1 MGYFEDL
8 GKIQELQKKRT
19 REEQANEWK
28 RKSLTT
34 LGIGVATALAFKGG
48 KRLLSNSARASKLA
62 TKFTAG
68 RAAIRNNV
76 QSKDI
81 FDLTYK
87 DLRQRQNFFK
97 RGFKAPL
104 EKVSV
109 HDGGNNTVAHSIA
122 DAISL
127 RNTATQMAPIDFG
140 IKATQDAAAE
150 TLENYK
156 HLERNQFNHIN
167 NLMRKNRLHTIPKD
181 EDEKFLSELEKH
193 KLTSEQHKAMI
204 DARSNYLQKINDETY
219 KNQQTARAIKQ
230 QNEEARLKSGTYQ
243 LNDKWGQAKKGEVSV
258 GDFINKPELF
268 GNTQYAIKTAEDE
281 LGNITYQNVDL
292 RELLQKHMQSLPEEE
307 RKMLMGMK
315 FSNTFKYDK
324 SGNVYSNAD
333 LRGLGYEVGDFVANS
348 LPGKIMNVRG
358 YMERN
363 IGKDMDFTIGSGTL
377 SYGLENIV
385 GGTST
390 GHLKHDVKYI
400 NGKAYVA
407 NDEGQLVYNHELTTN
422 YNIVSGRYGRE
433 ANVMQAMAGN
443 TLTKTQDNRLLRFF
457 DFSQDKENQRQGFAA
472 IFNKIRTQGNP
483 DYIKNQTAYL
493 FNTNV
498 EDAPE
503 LYFEKADAL
512 RKYLHEHTY
521 SQFSLADKEQLAATG
536 NSNIN
541 KLLDI
546 DRIQNVNQKREAL
559 HALSVELANNPD
571 AYNPI
576 AEDIAKTMGNNKM
589 AYNYS
594 GRKATDSTANITLN
608 LRDLGD
614 PEKTVGSNEF
624 NNLSEKVNQLITHEL
639 KENGLLT
646 KDLTGKLSENAQDII
661 AYSTIENAIKSND
674 SVLNKAFSV
683 DEILNSEDYS
693 QIGQYAQRVI
703 NKYTSY
709 TDEVHEP
716 TLHIMTDREN
726 PFGFLHKT
734 WTPVDVA
741 KNLMKGDLQGGMNAL
756 KKNFTQFAAGR
767 NNMQDVTAATQMG
780 YYMLHRLN
788 EVGEYVGLG
797 LSSQSA
803 YSAGG
808 LLKGIAFK
816 RILPAA
822 IAYNQLEYLDDEVED
837 HTGLAPSAAFASGVA
852 NIDVNARRVMDTVGA
867 TDFFKKQY
875 EINPIMRYWG
885 DGGKF
890 YNADELTDYYAN
902 GYTAVRNA
910 PWWTFG
916 GVNEARGGAIQ
927 YWSPT
932 ITRRMASDY
941 YDKSLYGSNDN
952 KWAHSLMPTL
962 THPFSTLNYL
972 ANPYWLEEMHKDD
985 RPYPVSGKL
994 FANGTPWGAILNP
1007 TIGEIIKPV
1016 KEMQPDRLRNG
1027 IDLKALMYAKL
1038 KAEGAD
1044 DSQKSVLVTKTGGA
1058 DIMRQVKYS
1067 KADRNTKLTSYNI
1080 QNGELMNVYTD
1091 IHETLDRTNGNG
1103 SLVKMYTNN
1112 KEQIQTKDY
1121 GQQVLKN
1128 NAIVTGD
1135 GTTLGIQINNPEA
1148 KINPLNWYDEL
1159 KMESMASSNK
1169 GLINSFKNQIADIA
1183 SNVVTKE
1190 TGIDRITRI
1199 QNKAKEI
1206 DARTKSLNSM
1216 DTDDEKFDASE
1227 SILVKDKLRNYSPS
1241 KSLDLINDPDQ
1252 IVDLINAKKGDELV
1266 QDLAKSTRLI
1276 TGIYGY
1282 MAGATLDFGSD
1293 YGQRIAT
1300 SQNME
1305 SFSRKF
1311 WDENLG
1317 GFGGSTMEII
1327 RRFIPDF
1334 RRHKMINPL
1343 MNNMPEWLPENFRF
1357 GDPYCITEDTLV
1369 EVNELNFVEAKDIN
1383 KKDSLL
1389 THVGKINNIKD
1400 IAIREVLEEEK
1411 IYQFEIASIFPISS
1425 KFSENHPILVST
1437 VKNQYWNNKAKNDIS
1452 YTKYEKLNSIIKC
1465 LEQNILSKKE
1475 ISNLTNISIDW
1486 IYLYFKILYNDG
1498 IIDDYKKDK
1507 NFIIPKRIKY
1517 YETDLLKKKLKWK
1530 KAKDLKTGEY
1540 VVYPLPE
1547 YEEKEI
1553 TIDLAKISN
1562 YKYTKKYVYYNSEV
1576 TQDFI
1581 ECYEFLENRKNIS
1594 FKRFELKEI
1603 LIKNNWSRRAME
1615 HAQDAIRNN
1624 KTPRRNN
1631 RYIILNPELMFA
1643 VGLYLAEGWSRENSK
1658 MIGYALHI
1666 KEKSLFDRSIKA
1678 FEKSGFNIISSK
1690 WRRQKE
1696 TNGAQ
1701 GLIQCAALTHFM
1713 DYLVGKY
1720 AHEKTLNN
1728 LFWYLSKENLLRF
1741 MEGYFTG
1748 DGHNFETTSGS
1759 YKTKTYKVGISSCNL
1774 KLLMQIRKL
1783 LLRFEI
1789 ILNISEKSEQKTIIN
1804 NKIINSDINYVGN
1817 VVGNQAVKLAKLLW
1831 DLDIK
1836 IPERKSPNKTYI
1848 KDGYI
1853 HMRINSIKEFTHEDY
1868 PYVYGYEMEDIKS
1881 FCTAGL
1887 ATHNTS
1893 IARGEARLPG
1903 AGYEALNELHPDQ
1916 FGDKY
1921 GAFDRFKI
1929 LADIA
1934 PNSSEYKIWKEIA
1947 AKTVT
1952 DPKLKEEMKAI
1963 KERRAQQGKKHD
1975 FYDYQV
1981 LGKNVDYQN
1990 IIISEIMG
1998 YGRFRSGNTI
2008 YKLAGVKVK
2017 GNENETMQDVL
2028 SKYIHVGDTVTIATD
2043 SNEAYQKNKD
2053 SAQSTNAA
2061 VFINGESLSTIMEEN
2076 GDAEKRKGDTTAA
2089 GLFARFGLAQ
2099 RTMAGLSEVLA
2110 HADIPILSD
2119 QWLRVRD
2126 PYEAYRAEEVYGT
2139 SYQSWEHPID
2149 TFLMPAVERAIHERS
2164 LVNTAIQRFAQS
2176 KIRKTGGSN
2185 VTPWH
2190 GLMLTNRS
2198 YLVSAA
2204 IPYVLG
2210 KHELAH
2216 KMGMLGSNFAVG
2228 AHVLTGGNNFLEQGF
2243 EGGDLGWKLAKFF
2256 GAESKYGKAAGAV
2269 AGVMFAEAIRTV
2281 RGNEEWK
2288 PERTKRRWAMEDYFD
2303 RLTYLKYKG
2312 LYEEAAKR
2320 AKDEEGFDVEKY
2332 IEESKEADDK
2342 AKKKQ
2347 EYYQSLKDRLKRNSR
2362 NQPLQKAYL
2371 KLLNKQKNAVEEN
2384 KVIENVGEWG
2394 RTAMLYRKAMNSTM
2408 FGLTEDSSWGEIVSA
2423 LPQNDREF
2431 FMEFVKER
2439 DKNKRKK
2446 ILDTVSPQ
2454 LRKALQM
2461 AWKMDLD
2468 KEETNEEYFTKHKLP
2483 DATWAGWRPDV
2494 DMQGIE
2500 AKTIKNEG
2508 ATLSDFG
2515 LYESAL
2521 DTPSANLFGDDLQYS
2536 DYSENSSTVEKNLTY
2551 ILKGQGL
2558 KDVDI
2563 KVYDGIGDKSTI
2575 EAKIDSWT
2583 KDKDMQKKIKDTLKA
2598 EELKKNPQTN

>member
-34 LGIGVATALAFKGG
+34 LSIGIATALAFKGG

-76 QSKDI
+76 HSKDI

-87 DLRQRQNFFK
+87 DLKQRESFFK
-97 RGFKAPL
+97 RGFKTPL

-122 DAISL
+122 DAIGL

-156 HLERNQFNHIN
+156 HLERNHFNHIN

-193 KLTSEQHKAMI
+193 KLTSEQHKAMV

-230 QNEEARLKSGTYQ
+230 RNEEARLKSGTYQ

-457 DFSQDKENQRQGFAA
+457 DFGQDKENQRQGFAA

-512 RKYLHEHTY
+512 RKYLHEHMY

-559 HALSVELANNPD
+559 HTLSVELANNPD

-594 GRKATDSTANITLN
+594 GRKAIDSTANITLN
-608 LRDLGD
+608 LRDLAD
-614 PEKTVGSNEF
+614 PEKTIGSNEF

-693 QIGQYAQRVI
+693 QIGQYAQRVV

-709 TDEVHEP
+709 TDEVHTP

-741 KNLMKGDLQGGMNAL
+741 KSLMRGDLQGGINAL

-822 IAYNQLEYLDDEVED
+822 IAYNQLEYLDDEIED

-852 NIDVNARRVMDTVGA
+852 NIDVNARRIMDTIGA

-972 ANPYWLEEMHKDD
+972 ANPYWLEEKHKND

-994 FANGTPWGAILNP
+994 FADGTPWGAILNP

-1103 SLVKMYTNN
+1103 PLVKMYTNN
-1112 KEQIQTKDY
+1112 KEQIRTKDY

-1148 KINPLNWYDEL
+1148 KIDPLNWYDEL

-1169 GLINSFKNQIADIA
+1169 GLINSFKSQIADIA
-1183 SNVVTKE
+1183 SNIATKE

-1216 DTDDEKFDASE
+1216 DIDDEKFDASE
-1227 SILVKDKLRNYSPS
+1227 SVLVKDKLRNYSPS

-1357 GDPYCITEDTLV
+1357 GDP
-1369 EVNELNFVEAKDIN
+1369 F
-1383 KKDSLL
+1383 
-1389 THVGKINNIKD
+1389 
-1400 IAIREVLEEEK
+1400 
-1411 IYQFEIASIFPISS
+1411 
-1425 KFSENHPILVST
+1425 
-1437 VKNQYWNNKAKNDIS
+1437 
-1452 YTKYEKLNSIIKC
+1452 
-1465 LEQNILSKKE
+1465 
-1475 ISNLTNISIDW
+1475 
-1486 IYLYFKILYNDG
+1486 
-1498 IIDDYKKDK
+1498 
-1507 NFIIPKRIKY
+1507 
-1517 YETDLLKKKLKWK
+1517 
-1530 KAKDLKTGEY
+1530 
-1540 VVYPLPE
+1540 
-1547 YEEKEI
+1547 
-1553 TIDLAKISN
+1553 
-1562 YKYTKKYVYYNSEV
+1562 
-1576 TQDFI
+1576 
-1581 ECYEFLENRKNIS
+1581 
-1594 FKRFELKEI
+1594 
-1603 LIKNNWSRRAME
+1603 
-1615 HAQDAIRNN
+1615 
-1624 KTPRRNN
+1624 
-1631 RYIILNPELMFA
+1631 
-1643 VGLYLAEGWSRENSK
+1643 
-1658 MIGYALHI
+1658 
-1666 KEKSLFDRSIKA
+1666 
-1678 FEKSGFNIISSK
+1678 
-1690 WRRQKE
+1690 
-1696 TNGAQ
+1696 
-1701 GLIQCAALTHFM
+1701 
-1713 DYLVGKY
+1713 
-1720 AHEKTLNN
+1720 
-1728 LFWYLSKENLLRF
+1728 
-1741 MEGYFTG
+1741 
-1748 DGHNFETTSGS
+1748 
-1759 YKTKTYKVGISSCNL
+1759 
-1774 KLLMQIRKL
+1774 
-1783 LLRFEI
+1783 
-1789 ILNISEKSEQKTIIN
+1789 
-1804 NKIINSDINYVGN
+1804 
-1817 VVGNQAVKLAKLLW
+1817 
-1831 DLDIK
+1831 
-1836 IPERKSPNKTYI
+1836 
-1848 KDGYI
+1848 
-1853 HMRINSIKEFTHEDY
+1853 
-1868 PYVYGYEMEDIKS
+1868 
-1881 FCTAGL
+1881 
-1887 ATHNTS
+1887 TS
-1893 IARGEARLPG
+1893 IARGEVRLPG
-1903 AGYEALNELHPDQ
+1903 TGYEALNELHPDQ

-1981 LGKNVDYQN
+1981 LGKDVDYQN

-2053 SAQSTNAA
+2053 SVQSTNAA

-2099 RTMAGLSEVLA
+2099 RTIAGLSEVLA

-2394 RTAMLYRKAMNSTM
+2394 RTAMLYRKVMNSTM

-2439 DKNKRKK
+2439 DKDKRKK

-2468 KEETNEEYFTKHKLP
+2468 KEKTNEEYFTKHKLP

>member
-8 GKIQELQKKRT
+8 GKIQELQKKKT

-28 RKSLTT
+28 RKTLTT
-34 LGIGVATALAFKGG
+34 LGVGAATILAFKGG
-48 KRLLSNSARASKLA
+48 KRLLNNSAWAAKAASKVV
-62 TKFTAG
+62 AG

-76 QSKDI
+76 YSKDV

-87 DLRQRQNFFK
+87 DLKTRGSFFK

-104 EKVSV
+104 QKPDMN
-109 HDGGNNTVAHSIA
+109 DGGNNTVAHYIA
-122 DAISL
+122 DAIGL
-127 RNTATQMAPIDFG
+127 RNTATQMAKVDFG
-140 IKATQDAAAE
+140 AKAAQDAATE

-156 HLERNQFNHIN
+156 HLERNKRNQIS
-167 NLMRKNRLHTIPKD
+167 NLMRTDRLHTIPKD
-181 EDEKFLSELEKH
+181 EEEKFLAELEKNN
-193 KLTSEQHKAMI
+193 LTSEQHKAMV
-204 DARSNYLQKINDETY
+204 DARSNYIQKINDETY

-230 QNEEARLKSGTYQ
+230 RNEEARLKSGTYQ

-258 GDFINKPELF
+258 GDVINNPGLL
-268 GNTQYAIKTAEDE
+268 GNTQYTIATADSE
-281 LGNITYQNVDL
+281 LGDIVHQNVDL
-292 RELLQKHMQSLPEEE
+292 IEVLKKHAASLPEDE

-324 SGNVYSNAD
+324 HGNVYSNAD
-333 LRGLGYEVGDFVANS
+333 LHGLGYEVGNFVADS

-358 YMERN
+358 YMEKN
-363 IGKDMDFTIGSGTL
+363 IGKDIDFTIGSGTL

-385 GGTST
+385 GSTST

-400 NGKAYVA
+400 NGKAYIA
-407 NDEGQLVYNHELTTN
+407 NDEGQLVYSHELTNN

-433 ANVMQAMAGN
+433 PNVMQAMAGN
-443 TLTKTQDNRLLRFF
+443 TLTKIQDNKALRFF
-457 DFSQDKENQRQGFAA
+457 DLFQDKENQRNPFGSAKS
-472 IFNKIRTQGNP
+472 KITTQKNP
-483 DYIKNQTAYL
+483 DYIKNQTNYL

-498 EDAPE
+498 EEAPE
-503 LYFEKADAL
+503 LYFEKVDAL
-512 RKYLHEHTY
+512 RKYLHEHTD
-521 SQFSLADKEQLAATG
+521 SQLSLQDKEILAATG

-559 HALSVELANNPD
+559 HAFATELANNQD
-571 AYNPI
+571 TYNPI
-576 AEDIAKTMGNNKM
+576 AEDITKVMSNNKM

-594 GRKATDSTANITLN
+594 GRKATVTTANVSINTRDWLN
-608 LRDLGD
+608 Q
-614 PEKTVGSNEF
+614 EQTVGSNEF

-639 KENGLLT
+639 KENDLLT
-646 KDLTGKLSENAQDII
+646 KDLTSKLSENAQDII

-693 QIGQYAQRVI
+693 QIGQYAQRVVD
-703 NKYTSY
+703 KYTSY
-709 TDEVHEP
+709 MDEVHKP
-716 TLHIMTDREN
+716 TLHTMTDRQN

-741 KNLMKGDLQGGMNAL
+741 KNLMKGDLEGGINAL

-767 NNMQDVTAATQMG
+767 DNMEDVTAATQMG

-788 EVGEYVGLG
+788 EVGEYVGLS
-797 LSSQSA
+797 LSSESA

-837 HTGLAPSAAFASGVA
+837 KTGLAPSAAFAAGVA

-941 YDKSLYGSNDN
+941 YDKSLYGSNDA

-962 THPFSTLNYL
+962 THPFSTLNFIS
-972 ANPYWLEEMHKDD
+972 NPYWLEEMHKDD

-994 FANGTPWGAILNP
+994 FADGTPWGAILNP

-1027 IDLKALMYAKL
+1027 IDIKALMYAKL
-1038 KAEGAD
+1038 KAEDAD

-1058 DIMRQVKYS
+1058 EIMRQVKYS

-1091 IHETLDRTNGNG
+1091 IHETLDRANGNG
-1103 SLVKMYTNN
+1103 PLVKMYTNE
-1112 KEQIQTKDY
+1112 KKRIQADGYRK
-1121 GQQVLKN
+1121 QVLQN

-1135 GTTLGIQINNPEA
+1135 GSTLGIEVLKAPSKNA
-1148 KINPLNWYDEL
+1148 YLDWYDEL
-1159 KMESMASSNK
+1159 KMETMASSSK
-1169 GLINSFKNQIADIA
+1169 GLINSFESQIADIA
-1183 SNVVTKE
+1183 SNIATKY
-1190 TGIDRITRI
+1190 TGIDRLSRI
-1199 QNKAKEI
+1199 KYKTSKLDDNIK
-1206 DARTKSLNSM
+1206 TLNDM

-1227 SILVKDKLRNYSPS
+1227 SVLVKDKLRNYSPS
-1241 KSLDLINDPDQ
+1241 KSLDLLNDPEQ
-1252 IVDLINAKKGDELV
+1252 VADLIQAKKGDELV

-1305 SFSRKF
+1305 SFSRRF

-1343 MNNMPEWLPENFRF
+1343 MNNMPDWLPENFRF
-1357 GDPYCITEDTLV
+1357 GD
-1369 EVNELNFVEAKDIN
+1369 
-1383 KKDSLL
+1383 
-1389 THVGKINNIKD
+1389 
-1400 IAIREVLEEEK
+1400 
-1411 IYQFEIASIFPISS
+1411 
-1425 KFSENHPILVST
+1425 KFS
-1437 VKNQYWNNKAKNDIS
+1437 D
-1452 YTKYEKLNSIIKC
+1452 
-1465 LEQNILSKKE
+1465 
-1475 ISNLTNISIDW
+1475 
-1486 IYLYFKILYNDG
+1486 
-1498 IIDDYKKDK
+1498 
-1507 NFIIPKRIKY
+1507 
-1517 YETDLLKKKLKWK
+1517 
-1530 KAKDLKTGEY
+1530 
-1540 VVYPLPE
+1540 
-1547 YEEKEI
+1547 
-1553 TIDLAKISN
+1553 
-1562 YKYTKKYVYYNSEV
+1562 
-1576 TQDFI
+1576 
-1581 ECYEFLENRKNIS
+1581 
-1594 FKRFELKEI
+1594 
-1603 LIKNNWSRRAME
+1603 
-1615 HAQDAIRNN
+1615 
-1624 KTPRRNN
+1624 TP
-1631 RYIILNPELMFA
+1631 
-1643 VGLYLAEGWSRENSK
+1643 
-1658 MIGYALHI
+1658 
-1666 KEKSLFDRSIKA
+1666 
-1678 FEKSGFNIISSK
+1678 
-1690 WRRQKE
+1690 
-1696 TNGAQ
+1696 
-1701 GLIQCAALTHFM
+1701 
-1713 DYLVGKY
+1713 
-1720 AHEKTLNN
+1720 
-1728 LFWYLSKENLLRF
+1728 
-1741 MEGYFTG
+1741 
-1748 DGHNFETTSGS
+1748 
-1759 YKTKTYKVGISSCNL
+1759 
-1774 KLLMQIRKL
+1774 
-1783 LLRFEI
+1783 
-1789 ILNISEKSEQKTIIN
+1789 
-1804 NKIINSDINYVGN
+1804 
-1817 VVGNQAVKLAKLLW
+1817 
-1831 DLDIK
+1831 
-1836 IPERKSPNKTYI
+1836 
-1848 KDGYI
+1848 
-1853 HMRINSIKEFTHEDY
+1853 
-1868 PYVYGYEMEDIKS
+1868 
-1881 FCTAGL
+1881 
-1887 ATHNTS
+1887 
-1893 IARGEARLPG
+1893 RGEARLPG
-1903 AGYEALNELHPDQ
+1903 AGYEALNELHPDAY
-1916 FGDKY
+1916 GKY

-1952 DPKLKEEMKAI
+1952 DPKLKEEMKEI

-1990 IIISEIMG
+1990 IIISEVMG

-2017 GNENETMQDVL
+2017 GNKNETMQDVL

-2043 SNEAYQKNKD
+2043 TNSAYQKNKD
-2053 SAQSTNAA
+2053 SVQSTNAA

-2099 RTMAGLSEVLA
+2099 RTIAGASEILA

-2164 LVNTAIQRFAQS
+2164 LVNTVIQRFAQS
-2176 KIRKTGGSN
+2176 KIRQKGGPN
-2185 VTPWH
+2185 VIPWH
-2190 GLMLTNRS
+2190 GLMLTNRA

-2204 IPYVLG
+2204 IPHVLG

-2216 KMGMLGSNFAVG
+2216 KMGMLGSNAAVA
-2228 AHVLTGGNNFLEQGF
+2228 AHVWTGGNNFLEQGM
-2243 EGGDLGWKLAKFF
+2243 EGGDLGWKVAKFL

-2269 AGVMFAEAIRTV
+2269 AGVMFAETIRTV
-2281 RGNEEWK
+2281 RGNKEWK
-2288 PERTKRRWAMEDYFD
+2288 PERTLRRWAMEDYFD

-2332 IEESKEADDK
+2332 IEESKEADEK

-2371 KLLNKQKNAVEEN
+2371 KLLNKQKNAVEED
-2384 KVIENVGEWG
+2384 KVIENVGQWG

-2408 FGLTEDSSWGEIVSA
+2408 FGLSEDSSWGEMVSA

-2439 DKNKRKK
+2439 DKDKREK
-2446 ILDTVSPQ
+2446 ILNTVSPQ
-2454 LRKALQM
+2454 LKKALQM

-2483 DATWAGWRPDV
+2483 DANWAGWRPDV

-2521 DTPSANLFGDDLQYS
+2521 DTPSANLFGDDLKFD
-2536 DYSENSSTVEKNLTY
+2536 DYSESSSTVEKNLKY

-2563 KVYDGIGDKSTI
+2563 KVYDGIGNKSTI

-2598 EELKKNPQTN
+2598 EELKKNTPTN

>member
-34 LGIGVATALAFKGG
+34 LGIGIATTLAFKGG

-76 QSKDI
+76 HSKDI

-87 DLRQRQNFFK
+87 DLKQRKSFFK
-97 RGFKAPL
+97 RGFKTPL

-122 DAISL
+122 DAIGL

-140 IKATQDAAAE
+140 IKATQDAATE

-156 HLERNQFNHIN
+156 HLERNQFNYIN
-167 NLMRKNRLHTIPKD
+167 NLMKKNRLHTISKD

-193 KLTSEQHKAMI
+193 KLTSEQHKAMV

-219 KNQQTARAIKQ
+219 KNQQIARAIKQ
-230 QNEEARLKSGTYQ
+230 RNEEARLKSGTYQ

-292 RELLQKHMQSLPEEE
+292 RESLQTHMQSLPEEE

-407 NDEGQLVYNHELTTN
+407 NDEGQLLYNHELTTN
-422 YNIVSGRYGRE
+422 YNVVSGRYGRE

-457 DFSQDKENQRQGFAA
+457 DFGQDKENQRQGFAA

-559 HALSVELANNPD
+559 HALSVKLANNPD

-594 GRKATDSTANITLN
+594 GRKAIDSTANITLN
-608 LRDLGD
+608 LRDLAD
-614 PEKTVGSNEF
+614 PEKTIGSNEF

-693 QIGQYAQRVI
+693 QIGQYAQRVV

-709 TDEVHEP
+709 TDEVHTP

-741 KNLMKGDLQGGMNAL
+741 KSLMKGDLQGGMNAL

-822 IAYNQLEYLDDEVED
+822 IAYNQLEYLDDEIED

-890 YNADELTDYYAN
+890 YNAEELTDYYAN

-994 FANGTPWGAILNP
+994 FADGTPWGAILNP

-1103 SLVKMYTNN
+1103 PLVKMYTNN
-1112 KEQIQTKDY
+1112 KEQIRTKDY

-1148 KINPLNWYDEL
+1148 KIDPLNWYDKL

-1169 GLINSFKNQIADIA
+1169 GLINSFKSQIADIA
-1183 SNVVTKE
+1183 SNIATKE

-1227 SILVKDKLRNYSPS
+1227 SVLVKDKLRNYSPS

-1252 IVDLINAKKGDELV
+1252 IVDLINAKKGNELV

-1357 GDPYCITEDTLV
+1357 GDP
-1369 EVNELNFVEAKDIN
+1369 F
-1383 KKDSLL
+1383 
-1389 THVGKINNIKD
+1389 
-1400 IAIREVLEEEK
+1400 
-1411 IYQFEIASIFPISS
+1411 
-1425 KFSENHPILVST
+1425 
-1437 VKNQYWNNKAKNDIS
+1437 
-1452 YTKYEKLNSIIKC
+1452 
-1465 LEQNILSKKE
+1465 
-1475 ISNLTNISIDW
+1475 
-1486 IYLYFKILYNDG
+1486 
-1498 IIDDYKKDK
+1498 
-1507 NFIIPKRIKY
+1507 
-1517 YETDLLKKKLKWK
+1517 
-1530 KAKDLKTGEY
+1530 
-1540 VVYPLPE
+1540 
-1547 YEEKEI
+1547 
-1553 TIDLAKISN
+1553 
-1562 YKYTKKYVYYNSEV
+1562 
-1576 TQDFI
+1576 
-1581 ECYEFLENRKNIS
+1581 
-1594 FKRFELKEI
+1594 
-1603 LIKNNWSRRAME
+1603 
-1615 HAQDAIRNN
+1615 
-1624 KTPRRNN
+1624 
-1631 RYIILNPELMFA
+1631 
-1643 VGLYLAEGWSRENSK
+1643 
-1658 MIGYALHI
+1658 
-1666 KEKSLFDRSIKA
+1666 
-1678 FEKSGFNIISSK
+1678 
-1690 WRRQKE
+1690 
-1696 TNGAQ
+1696 
-1701 GLIQCAALTHFM
+1701 
-1713 DYLVGKY
+1713 
-1720 AHEKTLNN
+1720 
-1728 LFWYLSKENLLRF
+1728 
-1741 MEGYFTG
+1741 
-1748 DGHNFETTSGS
+1748 
-1759 YKTKTYKVGISSCNL
+1759 
-1774 KLLMQIRKL
+1774 
-1783 LLRFEI
+1783 
-1789 ILNISEKSEQKTIIN
+1789 
-1804 NKIINSDINYVGN
+1804 
-1817 VVGNQAVKLAKLLW
+1817 
-1831 DLDIK
+1831 
-1836 IPERKSPNKTYI
+1836 
-1848 KDGYI
+1848 
-1853 HMRINSIKEFTHEDY
+1853 
-1868 PYVYGYEMEDIKS
+1868 
-1881 FCTAGL
+1881 
-1887 ATHNTS
+1887 TS

-1952 DPKLKEEMKAI
+1952 DPKLKEEMKVI

-2053 SAQSTNAA
+2053 SVQSTNAA

-2149 TFLMPAVERAIHERS
+2149 TFLMPAVERAIHKRS

-2216 KMGMLGSNFAVG
+2216 KMGMLGSNFAVS

-2439 DKNKRKK
+2439 DKDKRKK

-2575 EAKIDSWT
+2575 ETKIDSWT
-2583 KDKDMQKKIKDTLKA
+2583 KDKDMQKKIKDTLKD

>member
-34 LGIGVATALAFKGG
+34 LGIGIATALAFKGG

-76 QSKDI
+76 HSKDI

-87 DLRQRQNFFK
+87 DLKQRESFFK
-97 RGFKAPL
+97 RGFKTPL

-122 DAISL
+122 DAIGL

-140 IKATQDAAAE
+140 IKATQDAATE

-156 HLERNQFNHIN
+156 HLERNQFNYIN
-167 NLMRKNRLHTIPKD
+167 NLMRKNRLHTISKD

-193 KLTSEQHKAMI
+193 KLTSEQHKAMV

-219 KNQQTARAIKQ
+219 KNQQIARTIKQ
-230 QNEEARLKSGTYQ
+230 RNEEARLKSGTYQ

-292 RELLQKHMQSLPEEE
+292 RELLQTHMQSLSEEE

-333 LRGLGYEVGDFVANS
+333 LRGLGYEVGDFIANS

-422 YNIVSGRYGRE
+422 YNVVSGRYGRE

-457 DFSQDKENQRQGFAA
+457 DFGQDKENQRQGFAA

-559 HALSVELANNPD
+559 HTLSVELANNPD

-614 PEKTVGSNEF
+614 QEKTIGSNEF

-693 QIGQYAQRVI
+693 QIGQYAQRVV

-741 KNLMKGDLQGGMNAL
+741 KSLMKGNLQGGMNAL

-852 NIDVNARRVMDTVGA
+852 NIDVNARRIMDTVGA

-994 FANGTPWGAILNP
+994 FADGTPWGAILNP

-1027 IDLKALMYAKL
+1027 MDLKALMYAKL
-1038 KAEGAD
+1038 KAEDAD

-1091 IHETLDRTNGNG
+1091 IHETLDKTNGNG
-1103 SLVKMYTNN
+1103 PLVKMYTNN
-1112 KEQIQTKDY
+1112 KEQIRTKDY

-1135 GTTLGIQINNPEA
+1135 DTTLGIQINNPEA
-1148 KINPLNWYDEL
+1148 KIDPLNWYDEL
-1159 KMESMASSNK
+1159 KIESMASSNK
-1169 GLINSFKNQIADIA
+1169 GLINSFKSQIADIA
-1183 SNVVTKE
+1183 SNIATKE

-1227 SILVKDKLRNYSPS
+1227 SVLVKDKLRNYSPS

-1357 GDPYCITEDTLV
+1357 GDP
-1369 EVNELNFVEAKDIN
+1369 F
-1383 KKDSLL
+1383 
-1389 THVGKINNIKD
+1389 
-1400 IAIREVLEEEK
+1400 
-1411 IYQFEIASIFPISS
+1411 
-1425 KFSENHPILVST
+1425 
-1437 VKNQYWNNKAKNDIS
+1437 
-1452 YTKYEKLNSIIKC
+1452 
-1465 LEQNILSKKE
+1465 
-1475 ISNLTNISIDW
+1475 
-1486 IYLYFKILYNDG
+1486 
-1498 IIDDYKKDK
+1498 
-1507 NFIIPKRIKY
+1507 
-1517 YETDLLKKKLKWK
+1517 
-1530 KAKDLKTGEY
+1530 
-1540 VVYPLPE
+1540 
-1547 YEEKEI
+1547 
-1553 TIDLAKISN
+1553 
-1562 YKYTKKYVYYNSEV
+1562 
-1576 TQDFI
+1576 
-1581 ECYEFLENRKNIS
+1581 
-1594 FKRFELKEI
+1594 
-1603 LIKNNWSRRAME
+1603 
-1615 HAQDAIRNN
+1615 
-1624 KTPRRNN
+1624 
-1631 RYIILNPELMFA
+1631 
-1643 VGLYLAEGWSRENSK
+1643 
-1658 MIGYALHI
+1658 
-1666 KEKSLFDRSIKA
+1666 
-1678 FEKSGFNIISSK
+1678 
-1690 WRRQKE
+1690 
-1696 TNGAQ
+1696 
-1701 GLIQCAALTHFM
+1701 
-1713 DYLVGKY
+1713 
-1720 AHEKTLNN
+1720 
-1728 LFWYLSKENLLRF
+1728 
-1741 MEGYFTG
+1741 
-1748 DGHNFETTSGS
+1748 
-1759 YKTKTYKVGISSCNL
+1759 
-1774 KLLMQIRKL
+1774 
-1783 LLRFEI
+1783 
-1789 ILNISEKSEQKTIIN
+1789 
-1804 NKIINSDINYVGN
+1804 
-1817 VVGNQAVKLAKLLW
+1817 
-1831 DLDIK
+1831 
-1836 IPERKSPNKTYI
+1836 
-1848 KDGYI
+1848 
-1853 HMRINSIKEFTHEDY
+1853 
-1868 PYVYGYEMEDIKS
+1868 
-1881 FCTAGL
+1881 
-1887 ATHNTS
+1887 TS

-1903 AGYEALNELHPDQ
+1903 AGYEALNKLHPDQ

-1981 LGKNVDYQN
+1981 LGKDVDYQN

-2053 SAQSTNAA
+2053 SVQSTNAA

-2099 RTMAGLSEVLA
+2099 RTIAGLSEVLA

-2320 AKDEEGFDVEKY
+2320 AKDEESFDVEKY

-2384 KVIENVGEWG
+2384 KVIENIGEWG

-2439 DKNKRKK
+2439 DKDKRKK

>member
-34 LGIGVATALAFKGG
+34 LGIGIATTLAFKGG

-76 QSKDI
+76 HSKDI

-87 DLRQRQNFFK
+87 DLKQRKSFFK
-97 RGFKAPL
+97 RGFKTPL

-122 DAISL
+122 DAIGL

-140 IKATQDAAAE
+140 IKATQDAATE

-156 HLERNQFNHIN
+156 HLERNQFNYIN
-167 NLMRKNRLHTIPKD
+167 NLMRKNRLHTISKD

-193 KLTSEQHKAMI
+193 KLTSEQHKAMV

-219 KNQQTARAIKQ
+219 KNQQIARAIKQ
-230 QNEEARLKSGTYQ
+230 RNEEARLKSGTYQ

-281 LGNITYQNVDL
+281 LGNITYQNIDL
-292 RELLQKHMQSLPEEE
+292 RELLQTHMQSLPEEE

-333 LRGLGYEVGDFVANS
+333 LRGLGYEVGDFIANS

-407 NDEGQLVYNHELTTN
+407 NDEGQLLYNHELTTN
-422 YNIVSGRYGRE
+422 YNVVSGRYGRE

-457 DFSQDKENQRQGFAA
+457 DFGQDKENQRQGFAA
-472 IFNKIRTQGNP
+472 IFNKIRTQNNP

-546 DRIQNVNQKREAL
+546 NRIQNVNQKREAL

-614 PEKTVGSNEF
+614 PEKTIGSNEF

-693 QIGQYAQRVI
+693 QIGQYTQRVV

-709 TDEVHEP
+709 TDEVHTP

-741 KNLMKGDLQGGMNAL
+741 KSLMKGDLQGGMNAL

-822 IAYNQLEYLDDEVED
+822 IAYNQLEYLDDEIED

-890 YNADELTDYYAN
+890 YNAEELTDYYAN

-916 GVNEARGGAIQ
+916 GVNEARGGVIQ

-994 FANGTPWGAILNP
+994 FADGTPWGAILNP

-1103 SLVKMYTNN
+1103 PLVKMYTNN
-1112 KEQIQTKDY
+1112 KEQIRTKDY

-1148 KINPLNWYDEL
+1148 KIDPLNWYDEL

-1169 GLINSFKNQIADIA
+1169 GLINSFKSQIADIA
-1183 SNVVTKE
+1183 SNIATKE

-1227 SILVKDKLRNYSPS
+1227 SVLVKDKLRNYSPS

-1252 IVDLINAKKGDELV
+1252 IVDLINAKKGNELV

-1357 GDPYCITEDTLV
+1357 GDP
-1369 EVNELNFVEAKDIN
+1369 F
-1383 KKDSLL
+1383 
-1389 THVGKINNIKD
+1389 
-1400 IAIREVLEEEK
+1400 
-1411 IYQFEIASIFPISS
+1411 
-1425 KFSENHPILVST
+1425 
-1437 VKNQYWNNKAKNDIS
+1437 
-1452 YTKYEKLNSIIKC
+1452 
-1465 LEQNILSKKE
+1465 
-1475 ISNLTNISIDW
+1475 
-1486 IYLYFKILYNDG
+1486 
-1498 IIDDYKKDK
+1498 
-1507 NFIIPKRIKY
+1507 
-1517 YETDLLKKKLKWK
+1517 
-1530 KAKDLKTGEY
+1530 
-1540 VVYPLPE
+1540 
-1547 YEEKEI
+1547 
-1553 TIDLAKISN
+1553 
-1562 YKYTKKYVYYNSEV
+1562 
-1576 TQDFI
+1576 
-1581 ECYEFLENRKNIS
+1581 
-1594 FKRFELKEI
+1594 
-1603 LIKNNWSRRAME
+1603 
-1615 HAQDAIRNN
+1615 
-1624 KTPRRNN
+1624 
-1631 RYIILNPELMFA
+1631 
-1643 VGLYLAEGWSRENSK
+1643 
-1658 MIGYALHI
+1658 
-1666 KEKSLFDRSIKA
+1666 
-1678 FEKSGFNIISSK
+1678 
-1690 WRRQKE
+1690 
-1696 TNGAQ
+1696 
-1701 GLIQCAALTHFM
+1701 
-1713 DYLVGKY
+1713 
-1720 AHEKTLNN
+1720 
-1728 LFWYLSKENLLRF
+1728 
-1741 MEGYFTG
+1741 
-1748 DGHNFETTSGS
+1748 
-1759 YKTKTYKVGISSCNL
+1759 
-1774 KLLMQIRKL
+1774 
-1783 LLRFEI
+1783 
-1789 ILNISEKSEQKTIIN
+1789 
-1804 NKIINSDINYVGN
+1804 
-1817 VVGNQAVKLAKLLW
+1817 
-1831 DLDIK
+1831 
-1836 IPERKSPNKTYI
+1836 
-1848 KDGYI
+1848 
-1853 HMRINSIKEFTHEDY
+1853 
-1868 PYVYGYEMEDIKS
+1868 
-1881 FCTAGL
+1881 
-1887 ATHNTS
+1887 TS

-2028 SKYIHVGDTVTIATD
+2028 SKYIYVGDTVTIATD

-2053 SAQSTNAA
+2053 SVQSTNAA

-2288 PERTKRRWAMEDYFD
+2288 PERTKRRWTMEDYFD

-2439 DKNKRKK
+2439 DKDKRKK

-2536 DYSENSSTVEKNLTY
+2536 DYSENSSTVEKNLAY

>member
-34 LGIGVATALAFKGG
+34 LGIGIATALAFKGG

-76 QSKDI
+76 HSKDI

-87 DLRQRQNFFK
+87 DLKQRESFFK
-97 RGFKAPL
+97 RGFKTPL

-122 DAISL
+122 DAIGL
-127 RNTATQMAPIDFG
+127 RNTATQMAPIDFD

-156 HLERNQFNHIN
+156 HLERNQFNYIN

-193 KLTSEQHKAMI
+193 KLTSEQHKAMV

-230 QNEEARLKSGTYQ
+230 RNEEARLKSGTYQ

-307 RKMLMGMK
+307 RKMFMGIK

-385 GGTST
+385 GSTST

-457 DFSQDKENQRQGFAA
+457 DFGQDKENQRQGFAA
-472 IFNKIRTQGNP
+472 IFNKIKTQGNP

-559 HALSVELANNPD
+559 HALSIELANNPD

-594 GRKATDSTANITLN
+594 GRKAIDSTANITLN
-608 LRDLGD
+608 LRDLAD
-614 PEKTVGSNEF
+614 PEKTIGSNEF

-693 QIGQYAQRVI
+693 QIGQYAQRVV

-709 TDEVHEP
+709 TDEVHTP

-741 KNLMKGDLQGGMNAL
+741 KSLMRGDLQGGMNAL

-788 EVGEYVGLG
+788 EVGEYVGLS

-822 IAYNQLEYLDDEVED
+822 IAYNQLEYLDDEIED
-837 HTGLAPSAAFASGVA
+837 HTGLAPSTAFVSGVA
-852 NIDVNARRVMDTVGA
+852 NIDVNARRVMDTIGV

-972 ANPYWLEEMHKDD
+972 ANPYWLEEIHKDD

-994 FANGTPWGAILNP
+994 FADGTPWGAILNP

-1016 KEMQPDRLRNG
+1016 KEMHPDRLRNG

-1103 SLVKMYTNN
+1103 PLVKMYTNN
-1112 KEQIQTKDY
+1112 KEQIRTKDY

-1135 GTTLGIQINNPEA
+1135 NTTLGIQINNPEA
-1148 KINPLNWYDEL
+1148 KIDPLNWYDEL
-1159 KMESMASSNK
+1159 KMESMASSNN
-1169 GLINSFKNQIADIA
+1169 GLINNFKSQIADIA
-1183 SNVVTKE
+1183 SNIATKE

-1227 SILVKDKLRNYSPS
+1227 SVLVKDKLRNYSPS

-1357 GDPYCITEDTLV
+1357 GDP
-1369 EVNELNFVEAKDIN
+1369 F
-1383 KKDSLL
+1383 
-1389 THVGKINNIKD
+1389 
-1400 IAIREVLEEEK
+1400 
-1411 IYQFEIASIFPISS
+1411 
-1425 KFSENHPILVST
+1425 
-1437 VKNQYWNNKAKNDIS
+1437 
-1452 YTKYEKLNSIIKC
+1452 
-1465 LEQNILSKKE
+1465 
-1475 ISNLTNISIDW
+1475 
-1486 IYLYFKILYNDG
+1486 
-1498 IIDDYKKDK
+1498 
-1507 NFIIPKRIKY
+1507 
-1517 YETDLLKKKLKWK
+1517 
-1530 KAKDLKTGEY
+1530 
-1540 VVYPLPE
+1540 
-1547 YEEKEI
+1547 
-1553 TIDLAKISN
+1553 
-1562 YKYTKKYVYYNSEV
+1562 
-1576 TQDFI
+1576 
-1581 ECYEFLENRKNIS
+1581 
-1594 FKRFELKEI
+1594 
-1603 LIKNNWSRRAME
+1603 
-1615 HAQDAIRNN
+1615 
-1624 KTPRRNN
+1624 
-1631 RYIILNPELMFA
+1631 
-1643 VGLYLAEGWSRENSK
+1643 
-1658 MIGYALHI
+1658 
-1666 KEKSLFDRSIKA
+1666 
-1678 FEKSGFNIISSK
+1678 
-1690 WRRQKE
+1690 
-1696 TNGAQ
+1696 
-1701 GLIQCAALTHFM
+1701 
-1713 DYLVGKY
+1713 
-1720 AHEKTLNN
+1720 
-1728 LFWYLSKENLLRF
+1728 
-1741 MEGYFTG
+1741 
-1748 DGHNFETTSGS
+1748 
-1759 YKTKTYKVGISSCNL
+1759 
-1774 KLLMQIRKL
+1774 
-1783 LLRFEI
+1783 
-1789 ILNISEKSEQKTIIN
+1789 
-1804 NKIINSDINYVGN
+1804 
-1817 VVGNQAVKLAKLLW
+1817 
-1831 DLDIK
+1831 
-1836 IPERKSPNKTYI
+1836 
-1848 KDGYI
+1848 
-1853 HMRINSIKEFTHEDY
+1853 
-1868 PYVYGYEMEDIKS
+1868 
-1881 FCTAGL
+1881 
-1887 ATHNTS
+1887 TS

-2053 SAQSTNAA
+2053 SVQSTNAA

-2099 RTMAGLSEVLA
+2099 RTIAGLSEVLA

-2149 TFLMPAVERAIHERS
+2149 TFLMPAIERAIHERS

-2256 GAESKYGKAAGAV
+2256 GAETKYGKAAGAV

-2439 DKNKRKK
+2439 DKDKRKK

-2461 AWKMDLD
+2461 AWKIDLD

>member
-34 LGIGVATALAFKGG
+34 LGIGVATVLAFKGG

-81 FDLTYK
+81 FDQTYK
-87 DLRQRQNFFK
+87 DLSTRVNFFK
-97 RGFKAPL
+97 RGFKTPL
-104 EKVSV
+104 GKVNV

-122 DAISL
+122 DAIGL

-140 IKATQDAAAE
+140 IKATQDAATE

-156 HLERNQFNHIN
+156 HLERNQFNYIN

-181 EDEKFLSELEKH
+181 EDGKFLSELEKH
-193 KLTSEQHKAMI
+193 KLTSEQHKAMV

-219 KNQQTARAIKQ
+219 KNQQIARAIKQ
-230 QNEEARLKSGTYQ
+230 RNEEARLKSGTYQ

-292 RELLQKHMQSLPEEE
+292 RELLQTHMQSLPEEE

-457 DFSQDKENQRQGFAA
+457 DFGQDKENQRQGFAA

-614 PEKTVGSNEF
+614 QEKTVGSNEF

-693 QIGQYAQRVI
+693 QIGQYAQRVV

-741 KNLMKGDLQGGMNAL
+741 KSLMKGDLQGGMNAL

-822 IAYNQLEYLDDEVED
+822 IAYNQLEYLDDEIED

-890 YNADELTDYYAN
+890 YNAEELTDYYAN

-994 FANGTPWGAILNP
+994 FADGTPWGAILNP

-1058 DIMRQVKYS
+1058 EIMRQVKYS

-1103 SLVKMYTNN
+1103 PLVKMYTNE
-1112 KEQIQTKDY
+1112 KKKIQADDY
-1121 GQQVLKN
+1121 RKQVLEN

-1135 GTTLGIQINNPEA
+1135 GSTLGVEVLKAPSRSA
-1148 KINPLNWYDEL
+1148 HLDWYDEL
-1159 KMESMASSNK
+1159 KMKTMASSSK
-1169 GLINSFKNQIADIA
+1169 GLINSFESQIADIA
-1183 SNVVTKE
+1183 SNIATKH
-1190 TGIDRITRI
+1190 TGIDRLSRI
-1199 QNKAKEI
+1199 KYKTSKLDDNIK
-1206 DARTKSLNSM
+1206 TLNDI

-1241 KSLDLINDPDQ
+1241 KSLDLINDPEQ
-1252 IVDLINAKKGDELV
+1252 VADLIEAKKGDELV

-1357 GDPYCITEDTLV
+1357 GD
-1369 EVNELNFVEAKDIN
+1369 
-1383 KKDSLL
+1383 
-1389 THVGKINNIKD
+1389 
-1400 IAIREVLEEEK
+1400 
-1411 IYQFEIASIFPISS
+1411 
-1425 KFSENHPILVST
+1425 KFS
-1437 VKNQYWNNKAKNDIS
+1437 D
-1452 YTKYEKLNSIIKC
+1452 
-1465 LEQNILSKKE
+1465 
-1475 ISNLTNISIDW
+1475 
-1486 IYLYFKILYNDG
+1486 
-1498 IIDDYKKDK
+1498 
-1507 NFIIPKRIKY
+1507 
-1517 YETDLLKKKLKWK
+1517 
-1530 KAKDLKTGEY
+1530 
-1540 VVYPLPE
+1540 
-1547 YEEKEI
+1547 
-1553 TIDLAKISN
+1553 
-1562 YKYTKKYVYYNSEV
+1562 
-1576 TQDFI
+1576 
-1581 ECYEFLENRKNIS
+1581 
-1594 FKRFELKEI
+1594 
-1603 LIKNNWSRRAME
+1603 
-1615 HAQDAIRNN
+1615 
-1624 KTPRRNN
+1624 TP
-1631 RYIILNPELMFA
+1631 
-1643 VGLYLAEGWSRENSK
+1643 
-1658 MIGYALHI
+1658 
-1666 KEKSLFDRSIKA
+1666 
-1678 FEKSGFNIISSK
+1678 
-1690 WRRQKE
+1690 
-1696 TNGAQ
+1696 
-1701 GLIQCAALTHFM
+1701 
-1713 DYLVGKY
+1713 
-1720 AHEKTLNN
+1720 
-1728 LFWYLSKENLLRF
+1728 
-1741 MEGYFTG
+1741 
-1748 DGHNFETTSGS
+1748 
-1759 YKTKTYKVGISSCNL
+1759 
-1774 KLLMQIRKL
+1774 
-1783 LLRFEI
+1783 
-1789 ILNISEKSEQKTIIN
+1789 
-1804 NKIINSDINYVGN
+1804 
-1817 VVGNQAVKLAKLLW
+1817 
-1831 DLDIK
+1831 
-1836 IPERKSPNKTYI
+1836 
-1848 KDGYI
+1848 
-1853 HMRINSIKEFTHEDY
+1853 
-1868 PYVYGYEMEDIKS
+1868 
-1881 FCTAGL
+1881 
-1887 ATHNTS
+1887 
-1893 IARGEARLPG
+1893 RGEARLPG
-1903 AGYEALNELHPDQ
+1903 AGYEALNELHPDAY
-1916 FGDKY
+1916 GKY

-1981 LGKNVDYQN
+1981 LGKDVDYQN
-1990 IIISEIMG
+1990 ITISEIMG

-2053 SAQSTNAA
+2053 SVQSTNAA

-2099 RTMAGLSEVLA
+2099 RTIAGLSEVLA

-2185 VTPWH
+2185 VAPWH

-2256 GAESKYGKAAGAV
+2256 GAETKYGKAAGAV
-2269 AGVMFAEAIRTV
+2269 AGVMFAEAIRIV

-2312 LYEEAAKR
+2312 LYEEAVKR

-2439 DKNKRKK
+2439 DKDKRKK

-2558 KDVDI
+2558 KNVDI
-2563 KVYDGIGDKSTI
+2563 KVYDGIGNKSTI

>member
-34 LGIGVATALAFKGG
+34 LGIGIATALAFKGG
-48 KRLLSNSARASKLA
+48 KRLLNNSARASKLA

-76 QSKDI
+76 HSKDI

-87 DLRQRQNFFK
+87 DLKQRESFFK
-97 RGFKAPL
+97 RSFKTPL

-122 DAISL
+122 DAIGL

-193 KLTSEQHKAMI
+193 KLTSEQHKAMV

-230 QNEEARLKSGTYQ
+230 RNEEARLKSGTYQ

-363 IGKDMDFTIGSGTL
+363 ISKDMDFTIGSGTL

-457 DFSQDKENQRQGFAA
+457 DFGQDKENQRQGFAA

-594 GRKATDSTANITLN
+594 GRKAIDSTANITLN

-614 PEKTVGSNEF
+614 PEKTIGSNEF

-693 QIGQYAQRVI
+693 QIGQYAQRVV

-709 TDEVHEP
+709 TDEVHTP

-741 KNLMKGDLQGGMNAL
+741 KSLMKGDLQGGMDAL

-822 IAYNQLEYLDDEVED
+822 IAYNQLEYLDDEIED

-852 NIDVNARRVMDTVGA
+852 NIDVNARRVMDTIGA

-994 FANGTPWGAILNP
+994 FADGTPWGAILNP

-1044 DSQKSVLVTKTGGA
+1044 DSQKSVLITKTGGA

-1103 SLVKMYTNN
+1103 PLVKMYTNN
-1112 KEQIQTKDY
+1112 KEQIRTKDY

-1128 NAIVTGD
+1128 NTIVTGD

-1148 KINPLNWYDEL
+1148 KIDPLNWYDEL

-1169 GLINSFKNQIADIA
+1169 GLINSFKSQIADIA
-1183 SNVVTKE
+1183 SNIATKE

-1206 DARTKSLNSM
+1206 DARTKLLNSM

-1227 SILVKDKLRNYSPS
+1227 SVLVKDKLRNYSPS

-1357 GDPYCITEDTLV
+1357 GDP
-1369 EVNELNFVEAKDIN
+1369 F
-1383 KKDSLL
+1383 
-1389 THVGKINNIKD
+1389 
-1400 IAIREVLEEEK
+1400 
-1411 IYQFEIASIFPISS
+1411 
-1425 KFSENHPILVST
+1425 
-1437 VKNQYWNNKAKNDIS
+1437 
-1452 YTKYEKLNSIIKC
+1452 
-1465 LEQNILSKKE
+1465 
-1475 ISNLTNISIDW
+1475 
-1486 IYLYFKILYNDG
+1486 
-1498 IIDDYKKDK
+1498 
-1507 NFIIPKRIKY
+1507 
-1517 YETDLLKKKLKWK
+1517 
-1530 KAKDLKTGEY
+1530 
-1540 VVYPLPE
+1540 
-1547 YEEKEI
+1547 
-1553 TIDLAKISN
+1553 
-1562 YKYTKKYVYYNSEV
+1562 
-1576 TQDFI
+1576 
-1581 ECYEFLENRKNIS
+1581 
-1594 FKRFELKEI
+1594 
-1603 LIKNNWSRRAME
+1603 
-1615 HAQDAIRNN
+1615 
-1624 KTPRRNN
+1624 
-1631 RYIILNPELMFA
+1631 
-1643 VGLYLAEGWSRENSK
+1643 
-1658 MIGYALHI
+1658 
-1666 KEKSLFDRSIKA
+1666 
-1678 FEKSGFNIISSK
+1678 
-1690 WRRQKE
+1690 
-1696 TNGAQ
+1696 
-1701 GLIQCAALTHFM
+1701 
-1713 DYLVGKY
+1713 
-1720 AHEKTLNN
+1720 
-1728 LFWYLSKENLLRF
+1728 
-1741 MEGYFTG
+1741 
-1748 DGHNFETTSGS
+1748 
-1759 YKTKTYKVGISSCNL
+1759 
-1774 KLLMQIRKL
+1774 
-1783 LLRFEI
+1783 
-1789 ILNISEKSEQKTIIN
+1789 
-1804 NKIINSDINYVGN
+1804 
-1817 VVGNQAVKLAKLLW
+1817 
-1831 DLDIK
+1831 
-1836 IPERKSPNKTYI
+1836 
-1848 KDGYI
+1848 
-1853 HMRINSIKEFTHEDY
+1853 
-1868 PYVYGYEMEDIKS
+1868 
-1881 FCTAGL
+1881 
-1887 ATHNTS
+1887 TS

-1981 LGKNVDYQN
+1981 LGKNIDYQN

-2053 SAQSTNAA
+2053 SVQSTNAA

-2439 DKNKRKK
+2439 DKDKRKK

>member
-28 RKSLTT
+28 RKTLTT
-34 LGIGVATALAFKGG
+34 LGVGAATILAFKGG
-48 KRLLSNSARASKLA
+48 KHLLSNSAWAAKTASKLV
-62 TKFTAG
+62 AG

-76 QSKDI
+76 HSKDI
-81 FDLTYK
+81 FDQTYK
-87 DLRQRQNFFK
+87 DLKTRGSFFK

-104 EKVSV
+104 QKVSI
-109 HDGGNNTVAHSIA
+109 HDGGPNTVAHSIA
-122 DAISL
+122 DAIGL
-127 RNTATQMAPIDFG
+127 RNTATQMAKVDFG
-140 IKATQDAAAE
+140 AKAAEDAATE
-150 TLENYK
+150 TLERYK
-156 HLERNQFNHIN
+156 HLEKNKFNHVN
-167 NLMRKNRLHTIPKD
+167 DLMRTNRLHTIPKD
-181 EDEKFLSELEKH
+181 EEEKFLSELDKYN
-193 KLTSEQHKAMI
+193 LTSEQHKAMV
-204 DARSNYLQKINDETY
+204 DARSNYIQKINDETY

-230 QNEEARLKSGTYQ
+230 RNEEARLKSGTYQ

-258 GDFINKPELF
+258 GDVINNPELL
-268 GNTQYAIKTAEDE
+268 GDTQYAIATADSE
-281 LGNITYQNVDL
+281 LGNVVHQNVDL
-292 RELLQKHMQSLPEEE
+292 IEVLKKHAASLPEDE

-324 SGNVYSNAD
+324 HGNVYSNAD
-333 LRGLGYEVGDFVANS
+333 LRGLGYEVGNFFADS

-363 IGKDMDFTIGSGTL
+363 IGKDIDFTIGSGTL

-385 GGTST
+385 GSTST

-400 NGKAYVA
+400 NGKVYIA
-407 NDEGQLVYNHELTTN
+407 NDEGKLVYNHELTTN

-433 ANVMQAMAGN
+433 PNVMQAMAGN
-443 TLTKTQDNRLLRFF
+443 TLTKIQDNKYFRWL
-457 DFSQDKENQRQGFAA
+457 DINQDKENRRQGPKS
-472 IFNKIRTQGNP
+472 ILNKWETQKNP
-483 DYIKNQTAYL
+483 DYIKNQAAYL

-512 RKYLHEHTY
+512 RKYLHEHTD
-521 SQFSLADKEQLAATG
+521 SQLSLQDKEILAATG

-559 HALSVELANNPD
+559 HVFATELANNQD

-576 AEDIAKTMGNNKM
+576 AEDIAKVMSNNKM

-594 GRKATDSTANITLN
+594 GRKATVTTANVSLN
-608 LRDLGD
+608 LRDLGNT
-614 PEKTVGSNEF
+614 EQTVGSNEF

-661 AYSTIENAIKSND
+661 AYSTVENAIKSND

-693 QIGQYAQRVI
+693 QIGQYAQRVVD
-703 NKYTSY
+703 KYMSY
-709 TDEVHEP
+709 MDEVHKP
-716 TLHIMTDREN
+716 TLHTMTDRQN

-741 KNLMKGDLQGGMNAL
+741 KNLMKGDLEGSINAL

-767 NNMQDVTAATQMG
+767 NNMEDVTAATQMG

-788 EVGEYVGLG
+788 EVGEYVGLS

-837 HTGLAPSAAFASGVA
+837 KTGLAPSAAFASGVA

-890 YNADELTDYYAN
+890 YNAEELTDYYAN

-962 THPFSTLNYL
+962 THPFSTLNFI

-994 FANGTPWGAILNP
+994 FADGTPWGAILNP

-1016 KEMQPDRLRNG
+1016 KEMQPDRLHNG
-1027 IDLKALMYAKL
+1027 IDIKALMYAKL
-1038 KAEGAD
+1038 KAEDAD

-1058 DIMRQVKYS
+1058 EIMRQVKYS

-1103 SLVKMYTNN
+1103 PLVKMYTND
-1112 KEQIQTKDY
+1112 KEKITTKDY
-1121 GQQVLKN
+1121 NQQVLQN
-1128 NAIVTGD
+1128 NVIVTGD
-1135 GTTLGIQINNPEA
+1135 ATTLGIQINNQKA
-1148 KINPLNWYDEL
+1148 KIDPLNWYDEL
-1159 KMESMASSNK
+1159 KMDTMASSNK

-1183 SNVVTKE
+1183 SNIETKE
-1190 TGIDRITRI
+1190 TGIDRLTRI

-1206 DARTKSLNSM
+1206 DARTKSLNGT

-1227 SILVKDKLRNYSPS
+1227 SVLVKDKLRNYSLS
-1241 KSLDLINDPDQ
+1241 KSLDLLNDPDQ

-1305 SFSRKF
+1305 SFSRRF
-1311 WDENLG
+1311 WDENYG

-1357 GDPYCITEDTLV
+1357 GDP
-1369 EVNELNFVEAKDIN
+1369 F
-1383 KKDSLL
+1383 
-1389 THVGKINNIKD
+1389 
-1400 IAIREVLEEEK
+1400 
-1411 IYQFEIASIFPISS
+1411 
-1425 KFSENHPILVST
+1425 
-1437 VKNQYWNNKAKNDIS
+1437 
-1452 YTKYEKLNSIIKC
+1452 
-1465 LEQNILSKKE
+1465 
-1475 ISNLTNISIDW
+1475 TN
-1486 IYLYFKILYNDG
+1486 
-1498 IIDDYKKDK
+1498 
-1507 NFIIPKRIKY
+1507 
-1517 YETDLLKKKLKWK
+1517 
-1530 KAKDLKTGEY
+1530 
-1540 VVYPLPE
+1540 
-1547 YEEKEI
+1547 
-1553 TIDLAKISN
+1553 
-1562 YKYTKKYVYYNSEV
+1562 
-1576 TQDFI
+1576 
-1581 ECYEFLENRKNIS
+1581 
-1594 FKRFELKEI
+1594 
-1603 LIKNNWSRRAME
+1603 
-1615 HAQDAIRNN
+1615 
-1624 KTPRRNN
+1624 
-1631 RYIILNPELMFA
+1631 
-1643 VGLYLAEGWSRENSK
+1643 
-1658 MIGYALHI
+1658 
-1666 KEKSLFDRSIKA
+1666 
-1678 FEKSGFNIISSK
+1678 
-1690 WRRQKE
+1690 
-1696 TNGAQ
+1696 
-1701 GLIQCAALTHFM
+1701 
-1713 DYLVGKY
+1713 
-1720 AHEKTLNN
+1720 
-1728 LFWYLSKENLLRF
+1728 
-1741 MEGYFTG
+1741 
-1748 DGHNFETTSGS
+1748 
-1759 YKTKTYKVGISSCNL
+1759 
-1774 KLLMQIRKL
+1774 
-1783 LLRFEI
+1783 
-1789 ILNISEKSEQKTIIN
+1789 
-1804 NKIINSDINYVGN
+1804 
-1817 VVGNQAVKLAKLLW
+1817 
-1831 DLDIK
+1831 
-1836 IPERKSPNKTYI
+1836 
-1848 KDGYI
+1848 
-1853 HMRINSIKEFTHEDY
+1853 
-1868 PYVYGYEMEDIKS
+1868 
-1881 FCTAGL
+1881 
-1887 ATHNTS
+1887 

-1903 AGYEALNELHPDQ
+1903 KGYEALNELHPDQ
-1916 FGDKY
+1916 FGGKY

-1952 DPKLKEEMKAI
+1952 DPKLKEEMKEI
-1963 KERRAQQGKKHD
+1963 KERRSKQGKKHD

-1990 IIISEIMG
+1990 IIISEVMG

-2043 SNEAYQKNKD
+2043 TNEAYQKNKD
-2053 SAQSTNAA
+2053 SVQSTNAA

-2099 RTMAGLSEVLA
+2099 RTIAGASEILA

-2164 LVNTAIQRFAQS
+2164 LTSTIIQRFAQS
-2176 KIRKTGGSN
+2176 KIRQKGGPN

-2190 GLMLTNRS
+2190 GLMLTRRA

-2216 KMGMLGSNFAVG
+2216 KMGMLGSNAAVA
-2228 AHVLTGGNNFLEQGF
+2228 AHVWTGGNNFLEQGL

-2256 GAESKYGKAAGAV
+2256 GTESKYGKAAGAV

-2288 PERTKRRWAMEDYFD
+2288 PKRTKRRWAIEDYFD

-2332 IEESKEADDK
+2332 IEESKEADEK

-2371 KLLNKQKNAVEEN
+2371 KLLNKQKNAVEED
-2384 KVIENVGEWG
+2384 KVIENVGQWG

-2408 FGLTEDSSWGEIVSA
+2408 FGLSKDSSWGEMVSA

-2439 DKNKRKK
+2439 DKDKREK
-2446 ILDTVSPQ
+2446 ILNTVSPQ
-2454 LRKALQM
+2454 LKKALQM

-2483 DATWAGWRPDV
+2483 DANWAGWRPDV
-2494 DMQGIE
+2494 DMQGIQ

-2536 DYSENSSTVEKNLTY
+2536 DYSESSSTVEQNLKY

>member
-81 FDLTYK
+81 FDQTYK
-87 DLRQRQNFFK
+87 DLSTRVNFFK

-104 EKVSV
+104 EKISV

-122 DAISL
+122 DAIGL

-156 HLERNQFNHIN
+156 HLERNQFNYIN

-193 KLTSEQHKAMI
+193 KLTSEQHKAMV

-230 QNEEARLKSGTYQ
+230 RNEEARLKSGTYQ

-292 RELLQKHMQSLPEEE
+292 RELLQTHMQSLPEEE

-315 FSNTFKYDK
+315 FSDTFKYDK
-324 SGNVYSNAD
+324 SGNIYSNAD

-358 YMERN
+358 YMEKN

-407 NDEGQLVYNHELTTN
+407 NDEGQLVYNYELTTN

-433 ANVMQAMAGN
+433 ANVMQAIAGN

-457 DFSQDKENQRQGFAA
+457 DFGQDKENQRQGFAA

-594 GRKATDSTANITLN
+594 GRKAIDSTANITLN
-608 LRDLGD
+608 LRDLAD
-614 PEKTVGSNEF
+614 PEKTIGSNEF

-693 QIGQYAQRVI
+693 QIGQYAQRVV

-741 KNLMKGDLQGGMNAL
+741 KSLMKGDLQGGMNAL

-852 NIDVNARRVMDTVGA
+852 NIDVNARRIMDTVGA

-994 FANGTPWGAILNP
+994 FADGTPWGAILNP

-1027 IDLKALMYAKL
+1027 MDLKALMYAKL

-1080 QNGELMNVYTD
+1080 QNGELMNIYTD

-1103 SLVKMYTNN
+1103 PLVKMYTNN

-1135 GTTLGIQINNPEA
+1135 DTTLGIQINNPKA
-1148 KINPLNWYDEL
+1148 KIDPLNWYDEL

-1169 GLINSFKNQIADIA
+1169 GLINNFKSQIADIA
-1183 SNVVTKE
+1183 SDIATKE

-1199 QNKAKEI
+1199 QNKTKEI

-1227 SILVKDKLRNYSPS
+1227 SVLVKDKLRNYSPS

-1357 GDPYCITEDTLV
+1357 GDP
-1369 EVNELNFVEAKDIN
+1369 F
-1383 KKDSLL
+1383 
-1389 THVGKINNIKD
+1389 
-1400 IAIREVLEEEK
+1400 
-1411 IYQFEIASIFPISS
+1411 
-1425 KFSENHPILVST
+1425 
-1437 VKNQYWNNKAKNDIS
+1437 
-1452 YTKYEKLNSIIKC
+1452 
-1465 LEQNILSKKE
+1465 
-1475 ISNLTNISIDW
+1475 
-1486 IYLYFKILYNDG
+1486 
-1498 IIDDYKKDK
+1498 
-1507 NFIIPKRIKY
+1507 
-1517 YETDLLKKKLKWK
+1517 
-1530 KAKDLKTGEY
+1530 
-1540 VVYPLPE
+1540 
-1547 YEEKEI
+1547 
-1553 TIDLAKISN
+1553 
-1562 YKYTKKYVYYNSEV
+1562 
-1576 TQDFI
+1576 
-1581 ECYEFLENRKNIS
+1581 
-1594 FKRFELKEI
+1594 
-1603 LIKNNWSRRAME
+1603 
-1615 HAQDAIRNN
+1615 
-1624 KTPRRNN
+1624 
-1631 RYIILNPELMFA
+1631 
-1643 VGLYLAEGWSRENSK
+1643 
-1658 MIGYALHI
+1658 
-1666 KEKSLFDRSIKA
+1666 
-1678 FEKSGFNIISSK
+1678 
-1690 WRRQKE
+1690 
-1696 TNGAQ
+1696 
-1701 GLIQCAALTHFM
+1701 
-1713 DYLVGKY
+1713 
-1720 AHEKTLNN
+1720 
-1728 LFWYLSKENLLRF
+1728 
-1741 MEGYFTG
+1741 
-1748 DGHNFETTSGS
+1748 
-1759 YKTKTYKVGISSCNL
+1759 
-1774 KLLMQIRKL
+1774 
-1783 LLRFEI
+1783 
-1789 ILNISEKSEQKTIIN
+1789 
-1804 NKIINSDINYVGN
+1804 
-1817 VVGNQAVKLAKLLW
+1817 
-1831 DLDIK
+1831 
-1836 IPERKSPNKTYI
+1836 
-1848 KDGYI
+1848 
-1853 HMRINSIKEFTHEDY
+1853 
-1868 PYVYGYEMEDIKS
+1868 
-1881 FCTAGL
+1881 
-1887 ATHNTS
+1887 TS

-1981 LGKNVDYQN
+1981 LGKDVDYQN

-2053 SAQSTNAA
+2053 SVQSTNAA

-2076 GDAEKRKGDTTAA
+2076 GDAEKRKSDTTAA

-2099 RTMAGLSEVLA
+2099 RTIAGLSEVLA

-2439 DKNKRKK
+2439 DKDKRKK

>member
-8 GKIQELQKKRT
+8 GKIQELQKKKT

-28 RKSLTT
+28 RKTLTT
-34 LGIGVATALAFKGG
+34 LGVGAATILAFKGG
-48 KRLLSNSARASKLA
+48 KHLLSNSAWAAKA
-62 TKFTAG
+62 ANKFIAG
-68 RAAIRNNV
+68 RATIRNNV
-76 QSKDI
+76 HSKDV

-87 DLRQRQNFFK
+87 DLKTRGSFFK

-104 EKVSV
+104 QKPGM
-109 HDGGNNTVAHSIA
+109 HDGGPNTVAHAIA
-122 DAISL
+122 DAIGL
-127 RNTATQMAPIDFG
+127 RNTATQMAKVDFG
-140 IKATQDAAAE
+140 AKAAEDAATE
-150 TLENYK
+150 TLERYK
-156 HLERNQFNHIN
+156 HLEKNKFNHVN
-167 NLMRKNRLHTIPKD
+167 NLMRTNRLHTIPKD
-181 EDEKFLSELEKH
+181 EEEKFLSELDKYN
-193 KLTSEQHKAMI
+193 LTSEQHKAMV
-204 DARSNYLQKINDETY
+204 DARSNYIQKINDETY

-230 QNEEARLKSGTYQ
+230 RNEEARLKSGTYQ
-243 LNDKWGQAKKGEVSV
+243 LNDKWGQAKKGEISV
-258 GDFINKPELF
+258 GDVINNPGLL
-268 GNTQYAIKTAEDE
+268 GDTQYAIATADSE
-281 LGNITYQNVDL
+281 LGNVVHQNVDL
-292 RELLQKHMQSLPEEE
+292 IEVLKKHAASLPEDE

-324 SGNVYSNAD
+324 HGNVYSNAD
-333 LRGLGYEVGDFVANS
+333 LRGLGYEVGNFVADS

-358 YMERN
+358 YIERN
-363 IGKDMDFTIGSGTL
+363 IGKDIDFTIGSGTL

-385 GGTST
+385 GSTST

-400 NGKAYVA
+400 NGKAYIA
-407 NDEGQLVYNHELTTN
+407 NDEGKLVYSHELTTN

-433 ANVMQAMAGN
+433 PNVMQAMAGN
-443 TLTKTQDNRLLRFF
+443 TLTKTQDNWLFNKL
-457 DFSQDKENQRQGFAA
+457 DINQDKENRRQGLLAF
-472 IFNKIRTQGNP
+472 FNKVETQKNP
-483 DYIKNQTAYL
+483 NYIKNQTNYL

-512 RKYLHEHTY
+512 RKYLHEHTD
-521 SQFSLADKEQLAATG
+521 SQFSLRDKEILAATG

-559 HALSVELANNPD
+559 HAFATELANNQD

-576 AEDIAKTMGNNKM
+576 AEDITKVMSNNKM

-594 GRKATDSTANITLN
+594 GRKATDTTANVTLN
-608 LRDLGD
+608 IRDWLD

-624 NNLSEKVNQLITHEL
+624 NNLSEKVNQLIAHEL

-661 AYSTIENAIKSND
+661 AYSTVENAIKSND

-703 NKYTSY
+703 DKYTSY
-709 TDEVHEP
+709 MDEVHKP
-716 TLHIMTDREN
+716 TLHTMTDRQN

-741 KNLMKGDLQGGMNAL
+741 KNLMKGDLEGGINAL

-767 NNMQDVTAATQMG
+767 NNMEDVTAATQMG

-788 EVGEYVGLG
+788 EVGEYVGLS

-837 HTGLAPSAAFASGVA
+837 KTGLAPSAAFAAGVT
-852 NIDVNARRVMDTVGA
+852 NIDVNARRIMDTVGA

-890 YNADELTDYYAN
+890 YNAEELTDYYAN

-962 THPFSTLNYL
+962 THPFSTLNFI

-994 FANGTPWGAILNP
+994 FADGTPWGAILNP

-1027 IDLKALMYAKL
+1027 IDIKALMYAKL

-1058 DIMRQVKYS
+1058 EIMRQVKYS
-1067 KADRNTKLTSYNI
+1067 KVDRNTKLTSYNI

-1091 IHETLDRTNGNG
+1091 IHETLNRTNGNG
-1103 SLVKMYTNN
+1103 PLVKMYAND
-1112 KEQIQTKDY
+1112 KEQVKTKDY
-1121 GQQVLKN
+1121 NQQVLQN

-1135 GTTLGIQINNPEA
+1135 ATTLGIQINNQKA
-1148 KINPLNWYDEL
+1148 KIDPLNWYDEL
-1159 KMESMASSNK
+1159 KMDTMASSNK
-1169 GLINSFKNQIADIA
+1169 GLINSFKSQIADIA
-1183 SNVVTKE
+1183 SNIATKE
-1190 TGIDRITRI
+1190 TGIDRLTRI
-1199 QNKAKEI
+1199 QNKTKEI
-1206 DARTKSLNSM
+1206 DARTKSLNGI

-1227 SILVKDKLRNYSPS
+1227 SVLVKDKLRNYSPS
-1241 KSLDLINDPDQ
+1241 KSLDLLNDPDQ
-1252 IVDLINAKKGDELV
+1252 IVDLVNAKKGDELV

-1305 SFSRKF
+1305 SFSRRF
-1311 WDENLG
+1311 WDENYG

-1343 MNNMPEWLPENFRF
+1343 MNNMPEWLPETYRF
-1357 GDPYCITEDTLV
+1357 GDPFT
-1369 EVNELNFVEAKDIN
+1369 
-1383 KKDSLL
+1383 
-1389 THVGKINNIKD
+1389 
-1400 IAIREVLEEEK
+1400 
-1411 IYQFEIASIFPISS
+1411 
-1425 KFSENHPILVST
+1425 
-1437 VKNQYWNNKAKNDIS
+1437 
-1452 YTKYEKLNSIIKC
+1452 
-1465 LEQNILSKKE
+1465 
-1475 ISNLTNISIDW
+1475 NL
-1486 IYLYFKILYNDG
+1486 
-1498 IIDDYKKDK
+1498 
-1507 NFIIPKRIKY
+1507 
-1517 YETDLLKKKLKWK
+1517 
-1530 KAKDLKTGEY
+1530 
-1540 VVYPLPE
+1540 
-1547 YEEKEI
+1547 
-1553 TIDLAKISN
+1553 
-1562 YKYTKKYVYYNSEV
+1562 
-1576 TQDFI
+1576 
-1581 ECYEFLENRKNIS
+1581 
-1594 FKRFELKEI
+1594 
-1603 LIKNNWSRRAME
+1603 
-1615 HAQDAIRNN
+1615 
-1624 KTPRRNN
+1624 
-1631 RYIILNPELMFA
+1631 
-1643 VGLYLAEGWSRENSK
+1643 
-1658 MIGYALHI
+1658 
-1666 KEKSLFDRSIKA
+1666 
-1678 FEKSGFNIISSK
+1678 
-1690 WRRQKE
+1690 
-1696 TNGAQ
+1696 
-1701 GLIQCAALTHFM
+1701 
-1713 DYLVGKY
+1713 
-1720 AHEKTLNN
+1720 
-1728 LFWYLSKENLLRF
+1728 
-1741 MEGYFTG
+1741 
-1748 DGHNFETTSGS
+1748 
-1759 YKTKTYKVGISSCNL
+1759 
-1774 KLLMQIRKL
+1774 
-1783 LLRFEI
+1783 
-1789 ILNISEKSEQKTIIN
+1789 
-1804 NKIINSDINYVGN
+1804 
-1817 VVGNQAVKLAKLLW
+1817 
-1831 DLDIK
+1831 
-1836 IPERKSPNKTYI
+1836 
-1848 KDGYI
+1848 
-1853 HMRINSIKEFTHEDY
+1853 
-1868 PYVYGYEMEDIKS
+1868 
-1881 FCTAGL
+1881 
-1887 ATHNTS
+1887 
-1893 IARGEARLPG
+1893 ARGEARLPG
-1903 AGYEALNELHPDQ
+1903 AGYEALNELHPDAY
-1916 FGDKY
+1916 GKY

-1952 DPKLKEEMKAI
+1952 DPKLKEEMKEI

-1990 IIISEIMG
+1990 ITISEVMG

-2043 SNEAYQKNKD
+2043 TNEAYQKNKD
-2053 SAQSTNAA
+2053 SVQSTNAA

-2099 RTMAGLSEVLA
+2099 RTIAGASEILA

-2149 TFLMPAVERAIHERS
+2149 TFLIPAVERAIHERS
-2164 LVNTAIQRFAQS
+2164 LVNTIIQRFAQS
-2176 KIRKTGGSN
+2176 KIRQKGGPN

-2190 GLMLTNRS
+2190 GLMLTNRA

-2216 KMGMLGSNFAVG
+2216 KMGMLGSNAAVA
-2228 AHVLTGGNNFLEQGF
+2228 AHVWTGGNNFLEQGM
-2243 EGGDLGWKLAKFF
+2243 EGGDLGWKVAKFL
-2256 GAESKYGKAAGAV
+2256 GAESKYGKAAGTV
-2269 AGVMFAEAIRTV
+2269 AGVMFAETIRTV
-2281 RGNEEWK
+2281 RGNKEWK
-2288 PERTKRRWAMEDYFD
+2288 PERTLRRWAMEDYFD

-2332 IEESKEADDK
+2332 IEESKEADEK

-2371 KLLNKQKNAVEEN
+2371 KLLNKQKNAVEED
-2384 KVIENVGEWG
+2384 KVIENVGQWG

-2408 FGLTEDSSWGEIVSA
+2408 FGLSEDSSWGEMVSA

-2439 DKNKRKK
+2439 DKDKREK
-2446 ILDTVSPQ
+2446 ILNTVSPQ
-2454 LRKALQM
+2454 LKKALQM

-2483 DATWAGWRPDV
+2483 DANWAGWRPDV
-2494 DMQGIE
+2494 DMQGIQ

-2536 DYSENSSTVEKNLTY
+2536 DYSESSSTVEKNLKY

-2583 KDKDMQKKIKDTLKA
+2583 KDKNMQKKIKDTLKA
-2598 EELKKNPQTN
+2598 EELKKNTPTN

>member
-81 FDLTYK
+81 FDQTYK
-87 DLRQRQNFFK
+87 DLSTRVNFFK

-104 EKVSV
+104 EKISV

-122 DAISL
+122 DAIGL

-156 HLERNQFNHIN
+156 HLERNQFNYIN

-193 KLTSEQHKAMI
+193 KLTSEQHKAMV

-230 QNEEARLKSGTYQ
+230 RNEEARLKSGTYQ

-292 RELLQKHMQSLPEEE
+292 RELLQTHMQSLPEEE

-315 FSNTFKYDK
+315 FSDTFKYDK
-324 SGNVYSNAD
+324 NGNVYSNAD

-358 YMERN
+358 YMEKN

-433 ANVMQAMAGN
+433 SNVMQAMAGN
-443 TLTKTQDNRLLRFF
+443 TLTKTQDNQLLRFF
-457 DFSQDKENQRQGFAA
+457 DFGQDKENQRQGFAA

-594 GRKATDSTANITLN
+594 GRKAIDSTANITLN
-608 LRDLGD
+608 LRDLAD
-614 PEKTVGSNEF
+614 PEKTIGSNEF

-661 AYSTIENAIKSND
+661 AYSTIENAIKSNN

-693 QIGQYAQRVI
+693 QIGQYAQRVV

-741 KNLMKGDLQGGMNAL
+741 KSLMRGDLQGGMNAL

-890 YNADELTDYYAN
+890 YNAEELTDYYAN

-994 FANGTPWGAILNP
+994 FADGTPWGAILNP

-1027 IDLKALMYAKL
+1027 VDLKALMYAKL

-1103 SLVKMYTNN
+1103 PLVKMYTNN
-1112 KEQIQTKDY
+1112 KEQIRTKDY

-1148 KINPLNWYDEL
+1148 KIDPLNWYDEL

-1169 GLINSFKNQIADIA
+1169 GLINSFKSQIADIA
-1183 SNVVTKE
+1183 SNIATKE

-1227 SILVKDKLRNYSPS
+1227 SVLVKDKLRNYSPS

-1357 GDPYCITEDTLV
+1357 GDP
-1369 EVNELNFVEAKDIN
+1369 F
-1383 KKDSLL
+1383 
-1389 THVGKINNIKD
+1389 
-1400 IAIREVLEEEK
+1400 
-1411 IYQFEIASIFPISS
+1411 
-1425 KFSENHPILVST
+1425 
-1437 VKNQYWNNKAKNDIS
+1437 
-1452 YTKYEKLNSIIKC
+1452 
-1465 LEQNILSKKE
+1465 
-1475 ISNLTNISIDW
+1475 
-1486 IYLYFKILYNDG
+1486 
-1498 IIDDYKKDK
+1498 
-1507 NFIIPKRIKY
+1507 
-1517 YETDLLKKKLKWK
+1517 
-1530 KAKDLKTGEY
+1530 
-1540 VVYPLPE
+1540 
-1547 YEEKEI
+1547 
-1553 TIDLAKISN
+1553 
-1562 YKYTKKYVYYNSEV
+1562 
-1576 TQDFI
+1576 
-1581 ECYEFLENRKNIS
+1581 
-1594 FKRFELKEI
+1594 
-1603 LIKNNWSRRAME
+1603 
-1615 HAQDAIRNN
+1615 
-1624 KTPRRNN
+1624 
-1631 RYIILNPELMFA
+1631 
-1643 VGLYLAEGWSRENSK
+1643 
-1658 MIGYALHI
+1658 
-1666 KEKSLFDRSIKA
+1666 
-1678 FEKSGFNIISSK
+1678 
-1690 WRRQKE
+1690 
-1696 TNGAQ
+1696 
-1701 GLIQCAALTHFM
+1701 
-1713 DYLVGKY
+1713 
-1720 AHEKTLNN
+1720 
-1728 LFWYLSKENLLRF
+1728 
-1741 MEGYFTG
+1741 
-1748 DGHNFETTSGS
+1748 
-1759 YKTKTYKVGISSCNL
+1759 
-1774 KLLMQIRKL
+1774 
-1783 LLRFEI
+1783 
-1789 ILNISEKSEQKTIIN
+1789 
-1804 NKIINSDINYVGN
+1804 
-1817 VVGNQAVKLAKLLW
+1817 
-1831 DLDIK
+1831 
-1836 IPERKSPNKTYI
+1836 
-1848 KDGYI
+1848 
-1853 HMRINSIKEFTHEDY
+1853 
-1868 PYVYGYEMEDIKS
+1868 
-1881 FCTAGL
+1881 
-1887 ATHNTS
+1887 TS

-1952 DPKLKEEMKAI
+1952 DTKLKEEMKAI

-2053 SAQSTNAA
+2053 SVQSTNAA

-2384 KVIENVGEWG
+2384 KVIENIGEWG

-2439 DKNKRKK
+2439 DKDKRKK

-2454 LRKALQM
+2454 LKKALQM

-2468 KEETNEEYFTKHKLP
+2468 TEETNEEYFTKHKLP

-2583 KDKDMQKKIKDTLKA
+2583 KNKDMQKKIKDTLKA

>member
-81 FDLTYK
+81 FDQTYK
-87 DLRQRQNFFK
+87 DLSTRVNFFK

-104 EKVSV
+104 EKISV

-122 DAISL
+122 DAIGL

-156 HLERNQFNHIN
+156 HLERNQFNYIN

-193 KLTSEQHKAMI
+193 KLTSEQHKAMV

-230 QNEEARLKSGTYQ
+230 RNEEARLKSGTYQ

-292 RELLQKHMQSLPEEE
+292 RELLQTHMQSLPEEE

-315 FSNTFKYDK
+315 FSDTFKYDK
-324 SGNVYSNAD
+324 NGNVYSNAD

-358 YMERN
+358 YMEKN

-433 ANVMQAMAGN
+433 SNVMQAMAGN
-443 TLTKTQDNRLLRFF
+443 TLTKTQDNQLLRFF
-457 DFSQDKENQRQGFAA
+457 DFGQDKENQRQGFAA

-594 GRKATDSTANITLN
+594 GRKAIDSTANITLN
-608 LRDLGD
+608 LRDLAD
-614 PEKTVGSNEF
+614 PEKTIGSNEF

-661 AYSTIENAIKSND
+661 AYSTIENAIKSNN

-693 QIGQYAQRVI
+693 QIGQYAQRVV

-709 TDEVHEP
+709 TDEVHTP

-741 KNLMKGDLQGGMNAL
+741 KSLMRGDLQGGMNAL

-852 NIDVNARRVMDTVGA
+852 NIDVNARRVMDTIGA

-890 YNADELTDYYAN
+890 YNAEELTDYYAN

-994 FANGTPWGAILNP
+994 FADGTPWGAILNP

-1027 IDLKALMYAKL
+1027 VDLKALMYAKL

-1103 SLVKMYTNN
+1103 PLVKMYTNN
-1112 KEQIQTKDY
+1112 KEQIRTKDY

-1148 KINPLNWYDEL
+1148 KIDPLNWYDEL

-1169 GLINSFKNQIADIA
+1169 GLINSFKSQIADIA
-1183 SNVVTKE
+1183 SNIATKE

-1227 SILVKDKLRNYSPS
+1227 SVLVKDKLRNYSPS

-1357 GDPYCITEDTLV
+1357 GDP
-1369 EVNELNFVEAKDIN
+1369 F
-1383 KKDSLL
+1383 
-1389 THVGKINNIKD
+1389 
-1400 IAIREVLEEEK
+1400 
-1411 IYQFEIASIFPISS
+1411 
-1425 KFSENHPILVST
+1425 
-1437 VKNQYWNNKAKNDIS
+1437 
-1452 YTKYEKLNSIIKC
+1452 
-1465 LEQNILSKKE
+1465 
-1475 ISNLTNISIDW
+1475 
-1486 IYLYFKILYNDG
+1486 
-1498 IIDDYKKDK
+1498 
-1507 NFIIPKRIKY
+1507 
-1517 YETDLLKKKLKWK
+1517 
-1530 KAKDLKTGEY
+1530 
-1540 VVYPLPE
+1540 
-1547 YEEKEI
+1547 
-1553 TIDLAKISN
+1553 
-1562 YKYTKKYVYYNSEV
+1562 
-1576 TQDFI
+1576 
-1581 ECYEFLENRKNIS
+1581 
-1594 FKRFELKEI
+1594 
-1603 LIKNNWSRRAME
+1603 
-1615 HAQDAIRNN
+1615 
-1624 KTPRRNN
+1624 
-1631 RYIILNPELMFA
+1631 
-1643 VGLYLAEGWSRENSK
+1643 
-1658 MIGYALHI
+1658 
-1666 KEKSLFDRSIKA
+1666 
-1678 FEKSGFNIISSK
+1678 
-1690 WRRQKE
+1690 
-1696 TNGAQ
+1696 
-1701 GLIQCAALTHFM
+1701 
-1713 DYLVGKY
+1713 
-1720 AHEKTLNN
+1720 
-1728 LFWYLSKENLLRF
+1728 
-1741 MEGYFTG
+1741 
-1748 DGHNFETTSGS
+1748 
-1759 YKTKTYKVGISSCNL
+1759 
-1774 KLLMQIRKL
+1774 
-1783 LLRFEI
+1783 
-1789 ILNISEKSEQKTIIN
+1789 
-1804 NKIINSDINYVGN
+1804 
-1817 VVGNQAVKLAKLLW
+1817 
-1831 DLDIK
+1831 
-1836 IPERKSPNKTYI
+1836 
-1848 KDGYI
+1848 
-1853 HMRINSIKEFTHEDY
+1853 
-1868 PYVYGYEMEDIKS
+1868 
-1881 FCTAGL
+1881 
-1887 ATHNTS
+1887 TS

-1952 DPKLKEEMKAI
+1952 DTKLKEEMKAI

-2053 SAQSTNAA
+2053 SVQSTNAA

-2384 KVIENVGEWG
+2384 KVIENIGEWG

-2439 DKNKRKK
+2439 DKDKRKK

-2454 LRKALQM
+2454 LKKALQM

-2468 KEETNEEYFTKHKLP
+2468 TEETNEEYFTKHKLP

-2583 KDKDMQKKIKDTLKA
+2583 KNKDMQKKIKDTLKA

>member
-34 LGIGVATALAFKGG
+34 LGIGIATALAFKGG

-76 QSKDI
+76 HSKDI

-87 DLRQRQNFFK
+87 DLKQRESFFK
-97 RGFKAPL
+97 RGFKTPL

-109 HDGGNNTVAHSIA
+109 HNGGNNTVAHSIA
-122 DAISL
+122 DAIGL

-140 IKATQDAAAE
+140 VKATQDAANA
-150 TLENYK
+150 TLERYK
-156 HLERNQFNHIN
+156 HLERNQFNQIN
-167 NLMRKNRLHTIPKD
+167 NLMRKNRLHTISKD

-193 KLTSEQHKAMI
+193 KLTSEQHKAMV

-230 QNEEARLKSGTYQ
+230 RNEEARLKSGTYQ

-292 RELLQKHMQSLPEEE
+292 RELLQKYMQSLPEEE

-333 LRGLGYEVGDFVANS
+333 LRRLGYEVGDFVANS

-457 DFSQDKENQRQGFAA
+457 DFGQDKENQRQGFAA

-493 FNTNV
+493 FNANV

-576 AEDIAKTMGNNKM
+576 AEDIVKTMGNNKM

-594 GRKATDSTANITLN
+594 GRKAIDSTANITLN
-608 LRDLGD
+608 LRDLAD
-614 PEKTVGSNEF
+614 PEKTIGSNEF

-693 QIGQYAQRVI
+693 QIGQYAQRVV

-709 TDEVHEP
+709 TDEVHTP

-822 IAYNQLEYLDDEVED
+822 IAYNQLEYLDDEIED
-837 HTGLAPSAAFASGVA
+837 HTGLAPSAAFASGIA
-852 NIDVNARRVMDTVGA
+852 NIDVNARRIMDTVGA

-994 FANGTPWGAILNP
+994 FADGTPWGAILNP

-1080 QNGELMNVYTD
+1080 QNGELMNAYTD

-1103 SLVKMYTNN
+1103 PLVKMYTNN
-1112 KEQIQTKDY
+1112 KEQIRTKDY

-1135 GTTLGIQINNPEA
+1135 NTTLGIQINNPEA
-1148 KINPLNWYDEL
+1148 KIDPLNWYDEL

-1183 SNVVTKE
+1183 SNITTKE

-1227 SILVKDKLRNYSPS
+1227 SVLVKDKLRNYSPS

-1357 GDPYCITEDTLV
+1357 GDP
-1369 EVNELNFVEAKDIN
+1369 F
-1383 KKDSLL
+1383 
-1389 THVGKINNIKD
+1389 
-1400 IAIREVLEEEK
+1400 
-1411 IYQFEIASIFPISS
+1411 
-1425 KFSENHPILVST
+1425 
-1437 VKNQYWNNKAKNDIS
+1437 
-1452 YTKYEKLNSIIKC
+1452 
-1465 LEQNILSKKE
+1465 
-1475 ISNLTNISIDW
+1475 
-1486 IYLYFKILYNDG
+1486 
-1498 IIDDYKKDK
+1498 
-1507 NFIIPKRIKY
+1507 
-1517 YETDLLKKKLKWK
+1517 
-1530 KAKDLKTGEY
+1530 
-1540 VVYPLPE
+1540 
-1547 YEEKEI
+1547 
-1553 TIDLAKISN
+1553 
-1562 YKYTKKYVYYNSEV
+1562 
-1576 TQDFI
+1576 
-1581 ECYEFLENRKNIS
+1581 
-1594 FKRFELKEI
+1594 
-1603 LIKNNWSRRAME
+1603 
-1615 HAQDAIRNN
+1615 
-1624 KTPRRNN
+1624 
-1631 RYIILNPELMFA
+1631 
-1643 VGLYLAEGWSRENSK
+1643 
-1658 MIGYALHI
+1658 
-1666 KEKSLFDRSIKA
+1666 
-1678 FEKSGFNIISSK
+1678 
-1690 WRRQKE
+1690 
-1696 TNGAQ
+1696 
-1701 GLIQCAALTHFM
+1701 
-1713 DYLVGKY
+1713 
-1720 AHEKTLNN
+1720 
-1728 LFWYLSKENLLRF
+1728 
-1741 MEGYFTG
+1741 
-1748 DGHNFETTSGS
+1748 
-1759 YKTKTYKVGISSCNL
+1759 
-1774 KLLMQIRKL
+1774 
-1783 LLRFEI
+1783 
-1789 ILNISEKSEQKTIIN
+1789 
-1804 NKIINSDINYVGN
+1804 
-1817 VVGNQAVKLAKLLW
+1817 
-1831 DLDIK
+1831 
-1836 IPERKSPNKTYI
+1836 
-1848 KDGYI
+1848 
-1853 HMRINSIKEFTHEDY
+1853 
-1868 PYVYGYEMEDIKS
+1868 
-1881 FCTAGL
+1881 
-1887 ATHNTS
+1887 TS

-1975 FYDYQV
+1975 FYDYQI
-1981 LGKNVDYQN
+1981 LGKNVNYQN

-2028 SKYIHVGDTVTIATD
+2028 NKYIHVGDTVTIATD

-2053 SAQSTNAA
+2053 SVQSTNAA

-2149 TFLMPAVERAIHERS
+2149 TFLMPAVKRAIHERS

-2210 KHELAH
+2210 KHELVH

-2439 DKNKRKK
+2439 DKDKRKK

>member
-28 RKSLTT
+28 RKTLTT
-34 LGIGVATALAFKGG
+34 LGVGAATILAFKGG
-48 KRLLSNSARASKLA
+48 KHLLSNSAWAAKAASK
-62 TKFTAG
+62 FVAG

-76 QSKDI
+76 HSKDV

-87 DLRQRQNFFK
+87 DLKTRGSFFK
-97 RGFKAPL
+97 KGFKTPL
-104 EKVSV
+104 QKVSI
-109 HDGGNNTVAHSIA
+109 HDGGPNTVAHAIA
-122 DAISL
+122 DAIGL
-127 RNTATQMAPIDFG
+127 RNTATQMAKVDFG
-140 IKATQDAAAE
+140 AKAAEDAATE
-150 TLENYK
+150 TLERYK
-156 HLERNQFNHIN
+156 HLEKNKFNHVN
-167 NLMRKNRLHTIPKD
+167 NLMRTNRLHTIPKD
-181 EDEKFLSELEKH
+181 EEEKFLSELDKYN
-193 KLTSEQHKAMI
+193 LTSEQHKAMV
-204 DARSNYLQKINDETY
+204 DARSNYIQKINDETY

-230 QNEEARLKSGTYQ
+230 RNEEARLKSGTYQ

-258 GDFINKPELF
+258 GDVINNPGLL
-268 GNTQYAIKTAEDE
+268 GDTQYAIATADSE
-281 LGNITYQNVDL
+281 LGNVVHQNVDL
-292 RELLQKHMQSLPEEE
+292 IEVLKKHAASLPEDE
-307 RKMLMGMK
+307 RKMLMGMR

-324 SGNVYSNAD
+324 HGNVYSNAD
-333 LRGLGYEVGDFVANS
+333 LRGLGYEVGNFVADS
-348 LPGKIMNVRG
+348 LPGKIMNIRG

-363 IGKDMDFTIGSGTL
+363 IGKDIDFTIGSGTL

-385 GGTST
+385 GSTST

-400 NGKAYVA
+400 NGKAYIA
-407 NDEGQLVYNHELTTN
+407 NDEGKLVYSHELTTN
-422 YNIVSGRYGRE
+422 YNVVSGRYGRE
-433 ANVMQAMAGN
+433 PNVMQAMAGN
-443 TLTKTQDNRLLRFF
+443 TLTKTQDNKYLRFF
-457 DFSQDKENQRQGFAA
+457 DINQDRENRRQGLLA
-472 IFNKIRTQGNP
+472 IPNKWETQKNP
-483 DYIKNQTAYL
+483 DYIKNQTNYL

-512 RKYLHEHTY
+512 RKYLHEHTD
-521 SQFSLADKEQLAATG
+521 SQFSLRDKEILAATG

-559 HALSVELANNPD
+559 HAFATELANNQD

-576 AEDIAKTMGNNKM
+576 AEDITKVMSNNKM

-594 GRKATDSTANITLN
+594 GRKATDTTANVTLN
-608 LRDLGD
+608 IRDWPD
-614 PEKTVGSNEF
+614 QEKTVGSNEF
-624 NNLSEKVNQLITHEL
+624 NSLSEKVNQLIAHEL

-661 AYSTIENAIKSND
+661 AYSTVENAIKSND

-693 QIGQYAQRVI
+693 QIGQYAQRVVD
-703 NKYTSY
+703 KYTSY
-709 TDEVHEP
+709 MDEVHKP
-716 TLHIMTDREN
+716 TLHTMTDRQN

-741 KNLMKGDLQGGMNAL
+741 KNLMKGDLEGGINAL

-767 NNMQDVTAATQMG
+767 NNMEDVTAATQMG

-788 EVGEYVGLG
+788 EVGEYVGLS

-837 HTGLAPSAAFASGVA
+837 KTGLAPSAAFAAGVA
-852 NIDVNARRVMDTVGA
+852 NIDVNTRRVMDTVGA

-890 YNADELTDYYAN
+890 YNAEELTDYYAN

-962 THPFSTLNYL
+962 IHPFSTLNFI

-994 FANGTPWGAILNP
+994 FADGTPWGAILNP

-1016 KEMQPDRLRNG
+1016 KEMHPDRLRNG
-1027 IDLKALMYAKL
+1027 IDIKALMYAKL
-1038 KAEGAD
+1038 KAEDAD

-1058 DIMRQVKYS
+1058 EIMRQVKYS

-1091 IHETLDRTNGNG
+1091 IHETLNRTNGNG
-1103 SLVKMYTNN
+1103 PLVKMYTND
-1112 KEQIQTKDY
+1112 KEQVKTKDY
-1121 GQQVLKN
+1121 NQQVLQN

-1135 GTTLGIQINNPEA
+1135 ATTLGIQINNQKT
-1148 KINPLNWYDEL
+1148 KIDPLDWYDEL
-1159 KMESMASSNK
+1159 KMDTMASSSK
-1169 GLINSFKNQIADIA
+1169 WLINSFKSQIADIA
-1183 SNVVTKE
+1183 SNIATKE

-1206 DARTKSLNSM
+1206 DAKTKLLNGA

-1227 SILVKDKLRNYSPS
+1227 SVLVKDKLRNYSPS
-1241 KSLDLINDPDQ
+1241 KSLDLLNDPDQ
-1252 IVDLINAKKGDELV
+1252 IVDLVNAKKGDELV

-1305 SFSRKF
+1305 SFSRRF
-1311 WDENLG
+1311 WDENYG

-1343 MNNMPEWLPENFRF
+1343 MNNMPEWLPETYRF
-1357 GDPYCITEDTLV
+1357 GDPFT
-1369 EVNELNFVEAKDIN
+1369 
-1383 KKDSLL
+1383 
-1389 THVGKINNIKD
+1389 
-1400 IAIREVLEEEK
+1400 
-1411 IYQFEIASIFPISS
+1411 
-1425 KFSENHPILVST
+1425 
-1437 VKNQYWNNKAKNDIS
+1437 
-1452 YTKYEKLNSIIKC
+1452 
-1465 LEQNILSKKE
+1465 
-1475 ISNLTNISIDW
+1475 NL
-1486 IYLYFKILYNDG
+1486 
-1498 IIDDYKKDK
+1498 
-1507 NFIIPKRIKY
+1507 
-1517 YETDLLKKKLKWK
+1517 
-1530 KAKDLKTGEY
+1530 
-1540 VVYPLPE
+1540 
-1547 YEEKEI
+1547 
-1553 TIDLAKISN
+1553 
-1562 YKYTKKYVYYNSEV
+1562 
-1576 TQDFI
+1576 
-1581 ECYEFLENRKNIS
+1581 
-1594 FKRFELKEI
+1594 
-1603 LIKNNWSRRAME
+1603 
-1615 HAQDAIRNN
+1615 
-1624 KTPRRNN
+1624 
-1631 RYIILNPELMFA
+1631 
-1643 VGLYLAEGWSRENSK
+1643 
-1658 MIGYALHI
+1658 
-1666 KEKSLFDRSIKA
+1666 
-1678 FEKSGFNIISSK
+1678 
-1690 WRRQKE
+1690 
-1696 TNGAQ
+1696 
-1701 GLIQCAALTHFM
+1701 
-1713 DYLVGKY
+1713 
-1720 AHEKTLNN
+1720 
-1728 LFWYLSKENLLRF
+1728 
-1741 MEGYFTG
+1741 
-1748 DGHNFETTSGS
+1748 
-1759 YKTKTYKVGISSCNL
+1759 
-1774 KLLMQIRKL
+1774 
-1783 LLRFEI
+1783 
-1789 ILNISEKSEQKTIIN
+1789 
-1804 NKIINSDINYVGN
+1804 
-1817 VVGNQAVKLAKLLW
+1817 
-1831 DLDIK
+1831 
-1836 IPERKSPNKTYI
+1836 
-1848 KDGYI
+1848 
-1853 HMRINSIKEFTHEDY
+1853 
-1868 PYVYGYEMEDIKS
+1868 
-1881 FCTAGL
+1881 
-1887 ATHNTS
+1887 
-1893 IARGEARLPG
+1893 ARGEARLPG
-1903 AGYEALNELHPDQ
+1903 AGYEALNELHPDVY
-1916 FGDKY
+1916 GKY

-1952 DPKLKEEMKAI
+1952 DPKLKEEMKEI

-1990 IIISEIMG
+1990 IIISEVMG

-2028 SKYIHVGDTVTIATD
+2028 GKYIHVGDTVTIATD

-2053 SAQSTNAA
+2053 SVQSTNAA

-2099 RTMAGLSEVLA
+2099 RTIAGASEILA

-2149 TFLMPAVERAIHERS
+2149 TFLMPAIERAIHERS
-2164 LVNTAIQRFAQS
+2164 LTNTIIQRFAQS
-2176 KIRKTGGSN
+2176 KIRQKGGKN
-2185 VTPWH
+2185 AMPWH
-2190 GLMLTNRS
+2190 GLMLTNRA

-2204 IPYVLG
+2204 IPHVLG
-2210 KHELAH
+2210 KHDLAH
-2216 KMGMLGSNFAVG
+2216 KMGMLGSNAAVA
-2228 AHVLTGGNNFLEQGF
+2228 AHIWTGGNNFLEQGM
-2243 EGGDLGWKLAKFF
+2243 EGGDLGWKVAKFL

-2269 AGVMFAEAIRTV
+2269 AGVMFSEAIRVV
-2281 RGNEEWK
+2281 RGNGEWK

-2332 IEESKEADDK
+2332 IEESKEADEK

-2371 KLLNKQKNAVEEN
+2371 KLLNKQKNAVEED
-2384 KVIENVGEWG
+2384 KVIENVGQWG
-2394 RTAMLYRKAMNSTM
+2394 RTAMLYRKAMDSTM
-2408 FGLTEDSSWGEIVSA
+2408 FGLSEDSSWGEMVSA

-2439 DKNKRKK
+2439 DKNKREK
-2446 ILDTVSPQ
+2446 ILNTVSPQ

-2483 DATWAGWRPDV
+2483 DANWAGWRPDV
-2494 DMQGIE
+2494 DMQGIQ

-2536 DYSENSSTVEKNLTY
+2536 NYSESSSTVEKNLKY

-2558 KDVDI
+2558 KDIDI

-2598 EELKKNPQTN
+2598 EELKKNTPTN

>member
-34 LGIGVATALAFKGG
+34 LGIGIATALAFKGG

-76 QSKDI
+76 HSKDI

-87 DLRQRQNFFK
+87 DLKQRESFFK
-97 RGFKAPL
+97 RGFKTPL

-122 DAISL
+122 DAIGL

-156 HLERNQFNHIN
+156 YLERNHFNHIN

-193 KLTSEQHKAMI
+193 KLTSEQHKAMV

-230 QNEEARLKSGTYQ
+230 RNEEARLKSGTYQ

-390 GHLKHDVKYI
+390 GHLKHNVKYI

-457 DFSQDKENQRQGFAA
+457 DFGQDKENQRQGFAA

-594 GRKATDSTANITLN
+594 GRKAIDSTANITLN
-608 LRDLGD
+608 LRDLAD
-614 PEKTVGSNEF
+614 PEKTIGSNEF

-693 QIGQYAQRVI
+693 QIGQYAQRVV

-709 TDEVHEP
+709 TDEVHTP

-741 KNLMKGDLQGGMNAL
+741 KSLMRGDLQGGINAL

-822 IAYNQLEYLDDEVED
+822 IAYNQLEYLDDEIED

-852 NIDVNARRVMDTVGA
+852 NIDVNARRIMDTIGA

-994 FANGTPWGAILNP
+994 FADGTPWGAILNP

-1103 SLVKMYTNN
+1103 PLVKMYTNN
-1112 KEQIQTKDY
+1112 KEQIRTKDY

-1148 KINPLNWYDEL
+1148 KIDPLNWYDEL

-1169 GLINSFKNQIADIA
+1169 GLINSFKSQIADIA
-1183 SNVVTKE
+1183 SNIATKE

-1206 DARTKSLNSM
+1206 DARTKSLNSV

-1227 SILVKDKLRNYSPS
+1227 SVLVKDKLRNYSPS

-1357 GDPYCITEDTLV
+1357 GDP
-1369 EVNELNFVEAKDIN
+1369 F
-1383 KKDSLL
+1383 
-1389 THVGKINNIKD
+1389 
-1400 IAIREVLEEEK
+1400 
-1411 IYQFEIASIFPISS
+1411 
-1425 KFSENHPILVST
+1425 
-1437 VKNQYWNNKAKNDIS
+1437 
-1452 YTKYEKLNSIIKC
+1452 
-1465 LEQNILSKKE
+1465 
-1475 ISNLTNISIDW
+1475 
-1486 IYLYFKILYNDG
+1486 
-1498 IIDDYKKDK
+1498 
-1507 NFIIPKRIKY
+1507 
-1517 YETDLLKKKLKWK
+1517 
-1530 KAKDLKTGEY
+1530 
-1540 VVYPLPE
+1540 
-1547 YEEKEI
+1547 
-1553 TIDLAKISN
+1553 
-1562 YKYTKKYVYYNSEV
+1562 
-1576 TQDFI
+1576 
-1581 ECYEFLENRKNIS
+1581 
-1594 FKRFELKEI
+1594 
-1603 LIKNNWSRRAME
+1603 
-1615 HAQDAIRNN
+1615 
-1624 KTPRRNN
+1624 
-1631 RYIILNPELMFA
+1631 
-1643 VGLYLAEGWSRENSK
+1643 
-1658 MIGYALHI
+1658 
-1666 KEKSLFDRSIKA
+1666 
-1678 FEKSGFNIISSK
+1678 
-1690 WRRQKE
+1690 
-1696 TNGAQ
+1696 
-1701 GLIQCAALTHFM
+1701 
-1713 DYLVGKY
+1713 
-1720 AHEKTLNN
+1720 
-1728 LFWYLSKENLLRF
+1728 
-1741 MEGYFTG
+1741 
-1748 DGHNFETTSGS
+1748 
-1759 YKTKTYKVGISSCNL
+1759 
-1774 KLLMQIRKL
+1774 
-1783 LLRFEI
+1783 
-1789 ILNISEKSEQKTIIN
+1789 
-1804 NKIINSDINYVGN
+1804 
-1817 VVGNQAVKLAKLLW
+1817 
-1831 DLDIK
+1831 
-1836 IPERKSPNKTYI
+1836 
-1848 KDGYI
+1848 
-1853 HMRINSIKEFTHEDY
+1853 
-1868 PYVYGYEMEDIKS
+1868 
-1881 FCTAGL
+1881 
-1887 ATHNTS
+1887 TS

-2053 SAQSTNAA
+2053 SVQSTNAA

-2176 KIRKTGGSN
+2176 KIRKAGGSN

-2439 DKNKRKK
+2439 DKDKRKK

>member
-28 RKSLTT
+28 KKTLTT
-34 LGIGVATALAFKGG
+34 LGVGAATILAFKSG
-48 KRLLSNSARASKLA
+48 KHLLSNSAWAARTASK
-62 TKFTAG
+62 FVAG

-81 FDLTYK
+81 FDQTYK
-87 DLRQRQNFFK
+87 DLKIRGSFFR
-97 RGFKAPL
+97 RGFKTPPQ
-104 EKVSV
+104 KPSI

-122 DAISL
+122 DAIGL
-127 RNTATQMAPIDFG
+127 RNTATQMAKVDFG
-140 IKATQDAAAE
+140 AKAAEDAANE
-150 TLENYK
+150 TLERYK
-156 HLERNQFNHIN
+156 HLERNKRNHIN
-167 NLMRKNRLHTIPKD
+167 NLMRTNRLHTIPKD
-181 EDEKFLSELEKH
+181 EDEKFLAELEKH
-193 KLTSEQHKAMI
+193 DLTSEQHKAMV
-204 DARSNYLQKINDETY
+204 DARSNYIQKINDETY
-219 KNQQTARAIKQ
+219 KNQQTAKAIKQ
-230 QNEEARLKSGTYQ
+230 RNETARLKSGTYQ

-258 GDFINKPELF
+258 GDVINNPGLL
-268 GNTQYAIKTAEDE
+268 GDTQYAIATADSE
-281 LGNITYQNVDL
+281 LGDVIHQNVDL
-292 RELLQKHMQSLPEEE
+292 IEVLKKHADSLPEDE
-307 RKMLMGMK
+307 RKILMGMK

-324 SGNVYSNAD
+324 HGNVYSNAD
-333 LRGLGYEVGDFVANS
+333 LRGLGYEVGNFVADS
-348 LPGKIMNVRG
+348 LPGKIMNIRG

-363 IGKDMDFTIGSGTL
+363 IGKDIDFHIGSGTL
-377 SYGLENIV
+377 SYSLENIV
-385 GGTST
+385 GSTYT
-390 GHLKHDVKYI
+390 GHLKHDVEYI
-400 NGKAYVA
+400 NGKAYIA
-407 NDEGQLVYNHELTTN
+407 NDKGQLVYSHELTTN
-422 YNIVSGRYGRE
+422 YNVVSGRYGRE

-443 TLTKTQDNRLLRFF
+443 TLMKTQDNKFYKTF
-457 DFSQDKENQRQGFAA
+457 DLFQDKENQRQGPLTFL
-472 IFNKIRTQGNP
+472 NKKKTQKNP

-521 SQFSLADKEQLAATG
+521 SQFSLADKETLAATG

-559 HALSVELANNPD
+559 HAFATELANNQD
-571 AYNPI
+571 TYNPI
-576 AEDIAKTMGNNKM
+576 AEDITKVMNKNKM

-594 GRKATDSTANITLN
+594 ARKATDTTANVSLN
-608 LRDLGD
+608 IRDWPD
-614 PEKTVGSNEF
+614 QEKTIGSNEF
-624 NNLSEKVNQLITHEL
+624 NSLSEKVNQLITHEL

-646 KDLTGKLSENAQDII
+646 KDLTSKLSENAQDII
-661 AYSTIENAIKSND
+661 AYSTVENAIKSND

-693 QIGQYAQRVI
+693 QIGQYAQRVVD
-703 NKYTSY
+703 KYTSY
-709 TDEVHEP
+709 MDEVHKP
-716 TLHIMTDREN
+716 TLHTMTDRQN

-741 KNLMKGDLQGGMNAL
+741 KNLMKGDLQDGINAL

-788 EVGEYVGLG
+788 EVGEYVGIG
-797 LSSQSA
+797 LSADSA
-803 YSAGG
+803 YSTGG
-808 LLKGIAFK
+808 LLKGITFK

-837 HTGLAPSAAFASGVA
+837 KTGLAPSAAFAAGVA
-852 NIDVNARRVMDTVGA
+852 NIDVNARRIMDTVGA

-962 THPFSTLNYL
+962 THPFSTLNFIS
-972 ANPYWLEEMHKDD
+972 NPYWLEEMHKDD

-994 FANGTPWGAILNP
+994 FADGTPWGAILNP

-1027 IDLKALMYAKL
+1027 IDIKALMYAKL
-1038 KAEGAD
+1038 KAEDAD

-1058 DIMRQVKYS
+1058 EIMRQIKYS

-1103 SLVKMYTNN
+1103 PLVKMYTNN
-1112 KEQIQTKDY
+1112 KEQIRTKDY

-1148 KINPLNWYDEL
+1148 KIDPLNWYDEL

-1169 GLINSFKNQIADIA
+1169 GLINSFKSQIADIA
-1183 SNVVTKE
+1183 SNIATKE

-1227 SILVKDKLRNYSPS
+1227 SVLVKDKLRNYSPS
-1241 KSLDLINDPDQ
+1241 KSLDLLNDPDQ
-1252 IVDLINAKKGDELV
+1252 IVDLIEAKKGDELV

-1343 MNNMPEWLPENFRF
+1343 MNNMPEWLPETYRF
-1357 GDPYCITEDTLV
+1357 GDPFT
-1369 EVNELNFVEAKDIN
+1369 
-1383 KKDSLL
+1383 
-1389 THVGKINNIKD
+1389 
-1400 IAIREVLEEEK
+1400 
-1411 IYQFEIASIFPISS
+1411 
-1425 KFSENHPILVST
+1425 
-1437 VKNQYWNNKAKNDIS
+1437 
-1452 YTKYEKLNSIIKC
+1452 
-1465 LEQNILSKKE
+1465 
-1475 ISNLTNISIDW
+1475 NL
-1486 IYLYFKILYNDG
+1486 
-1498 IIDDYKKDK
+1498 
-1507 NFIIPKRIKY
+1507 
-1517 YETDLLKKKLKWK
+1517 
-1530 KAKDLKTGEY
+1530 
-1540 VVYPLPE
+1540 
-1547 YEEKEI
+1547 
-1553 TIDLAKISN
+1553 
-1562 YKYTKKYVYYNSEV
+1562 
-1576 TQDFI
+1576 
-1581 ECYEFLENRKNIS
+1581 
-1594 FKRFELKEI
+1594 
-1603 LIKNNWSRRAME
+1603 
-1615 HAQDAIRNN
+1615 
-1624 KTPRRNN
+1624 
-1631 RYIILNPELMFA
+1631 
-1643 VGLYLAEGWSRENSK
+1643 
-1658 MIGYALHI
+1658 
-1666 KEKSLFDRSIKA
+1666 
-1678 FEKSGFNIISSK
+1678 
-1690 WRRQKE
+1690 
-1696 TNGAQ
+1696 
-1701 GLIQCAALTHFM
+1701 
-1713 DYLVGKY
+1713 
-1720 AHEKTLNN
+1720 
-1728 LFWYLSKENLLRF
+1728 
-1741 MEGYFTG
+1741 
-1748 DGHNFETTSGS
+1748 
-1759 YKTKTYKVGISSCNL
+1759 
-1774 KLLMQIRKL
+1774 
-1783 LLRFEI
+1783 
-1789 ILNISEKSEQKTIIN
+1789 
-1804 NKIINSDINYVGN
+1804 
-1817 VVGNQAVKLAKLLW
+1817 
-1831 DLDIK
+1831 
-1836 IPERKSPNKTYI
+1836 
-1848 KDGYI
+1848 
-1853 HMRINSIKEFTHEDY
+1853 
-1868 PYVYGYEMEDIKS
+1868 
-1881 FCTAGL
+1881 
-1887 ATHNTS
+1887 
-1893 IARGEARLPG
+1893 ARGEARLPG
-1903 AGYEALNELHPDQ
+1903 AGYESLNELHPDAY
-1916 FGDKY
+1916 GKY

-1952 DPKLKEEMKAI
+1952 DPKLKEEMKEI

-1990 IIISEIMG
+1990 IIISEVMG

-2028 SKYIHVGDTVTIATD
+2028 SKYLHVGDTVTIATD
-2043 SNEAYQKNKD
+2043 TNEAYQKNKD
-2053 SAQSTNAA
+2053 SVQSTNAA
-2061 VFINGESLSTIMEEN
+2061 VFINGESLSSIMEEN

-2089 GLFARFGLAQ
+2089 GLFSRFGLMQ
-2099 RTMAGLSEVLA
+2099 RTIAGASEILA

-2164 LVNTAIQRFAQS
+2164 LVNTVIQRFAQS
-2176 KIRKTGGSN
+2176 KIRQKGGKN
-2185 VTPWH
+2185 ALPWH
-2190 GLMLTNRS
+2190 GLMLTNRA

-2204 IPYVLG
+2204 IPHVLG
-2210 KHELAH
+2210 KHNLAH
-2216 KMGMLGSNFAVG
+2216 KMGMLGSNAAVA
-2228 AHVLTGGNNFLEQGF
+2228 AHVWTGGNNFLEQGM
-2243 EGGDLGWKLAKFF
+2243 EGGDLGWKVAKFL
-2256 GAESKYGKAAGAV
+2256 GAESKYGKAAGAI
-2269 AGVMFAEAIRTV
+2269 AGVMFAETIRTV
-2281 RGNEEWK
+2281 RGNKEWK
-2288 PERTKRRWAMEDYFD
+2288 PERTLRRWAMEDYFD

-2332 IEESKEADDK
+2332 IEESKEADEK

-2371 KLLNKQKNAVEEN
+2371 KLLNKQKNAVEED
-2384 KVIENVGEWG
+2384 KVIESVGQWG

-2408 FGLTEDSSWGEIVSA
+2408 FGLTEDSSWGEMVAA

-2439 DKNKRKK
+2439 DKDKREK
-2446 ILDTVSPQ
+2446 ILNTVSPQ
-2454 LRKALQM
+2454 LKKALQM

-2483 DATWAGWRPDV
+2483 DANWAGWRPDV
-2494 DMQGIE
+2494 DMQGIQ

-2521 DTPSANLFGDDLQYS
+2521 DTPSANLFGDDLKYS
-2536 DYSENSSTVEKNLTY
+2536 DYSESSSTVEQNLKY
-2551 ILKGQGL
+2551 ILKGKGL

-2598 EELKKNPQTN
+2598 EELKKNTPTN

>member
-81 FDLTYK
+81 FDQTYK
-87 DLRQRQNFFK
+87 DLSTRVNFFK

-104 EKVSV
+104 EKISV

-122 DAISL
+122 DAIGL

-140 IKATQDAAAE
+140 IKATQDAATE

-156 HLERNQFNHIN
+156 HLERNQFNYIN
-167 NLMRKNRLHTIPKD
+167 NLMRKNRLHTISKD

-193 KLTSEQHKAMI
+193 KLTSEQHKAMV

-219 KNQQTARAIKQ
+219 KNQQIARAIKQ
-230 QNEEARLKSGTYQ
+230 RNEEARLKSGTYQ

-281 LGNITYQNVDL
+281 LGNITYQNIDL
-292 RELLQKHMQSLPEEE
+292 RELLQTHMQSLPEEE

-333 LRGLGYEVGDFVANS
+333 LRGLGYEVGDFIANS

-407 NDEGQLVYNHELTTN
+407 NDEGQLIYNHELTTN
-422 YNIVSGRYGRE
+422 YNVVSGRYGRE

-457 DFSQDKENQRQGFAA
+457 DFGQDKENQRQGFAA
-472 IFNKIRTQGNP
+472 IFNKIRTQSNP

-559 HALSVELANNPD
+559 HTLSVELANNPD

-646 KDLTGKLSENAQDII
+646 KNLTGKLSENAQDII

-693 QIGQYAQRVI
+693 QIGQYAQRVV

-741 KNLMKGDLQGGMNAL
+741 KNLIKGDLQSGMNAL
-756 KKNFTQFAAGR
+756 KKNFTQFTAGR

-994 FANGTPWGAILNP
+994 FADGTPWGAILNP

-1027 IDLKALMYAKL
+1027 IDLKALIYAKL
-1038 KAEGAD
+1038 KAEGVD

-1103 SLVKMYTNN
+1103 PLVKMYTNN

-1227 SILVKDKLRNYSPS
+1227 SVLVKDKLRNYSPS
-1241 KSLDLINDPDQ
+1241 KSLDLINDPNQ

-1300 SQNME
+1300 SQNIE

-1357 GDPYCITEDTLV
+1357 GDP
-1369 EVNELNFVEAKDIN
+1369 F
-1383 KKDSLL
+1383 
-1389 THVGKINNIKD
+1389 
-1400 IAIREVLEEEK
+1400 
-1411 IYQFEIASIFPISS
+1411 
-1425 KFSENHPILVST
+1425 
-1437 VKNQYWNNKAKNDIS
+1437 
-1452 YTKYEKLNSIIKC
+1452 
-1465 LEQNILSKKE
+1465 
-1475 ISNLTNISIDW
+1475 
-1486 IYLYFKILYNDG
+1486 
-1498 IIDDYKKDK
+1498 
-1507 NFIIPKRIKY
+1507 
-1517 YETDLLKKKLKWK
+1517 
-1530 KAKDLKTGEY
+1530 
-1540 VVYPLPE
+1540 
-1547 YEEKEI
+1547 
-1553 TIDLAKISN
+1553 
-1562 YKYTKKYVYYNSEV
+1562 
-1576 TQDFI
+1576 
-1581 ECYEFLENRKNIS
+1581 
-1594 FKRFELKEI
+1594 
-1603 LIKNNWSRRAME
+1603 
-1615 HAQDAIRNN
+1615 
-1624 KTPRRNN
+1624 
-1631 RYIILNPELMFA
+1631 
-1643 VGLYLAEGWSRENSK
+1643 
-1658 MIGYALHI
+1658 
-1666 KEKSLFDRSIKA
+1666 
-1678 FEKSGFNIISSK
+1678 
-1690 WRRQKE
+1690 
-1696 TNGAQ
+1696 
-1701 GLIQCAALTHFM
+1701 
-1713 DYLVGKY
+1713 
-1720 AHEKTLNN
+1720 
-1728 LFWYLSKENLLRF
+1728 
-1741 MEGYFTG
+1741 
-1748 DGHNFETTSGS
+1748 
-1759 YKTKTYKVGISSCNL
+1759 
-1774 KLLMQIRKL
+1774 
-1783 LLRFEI
+1783 
-1789 ILNISEKSEQKTIIN
+1789 
-1804 NKIINSDINYVGN
+1804 
-1817 VVGNQAVKLAKLLW
+1817 
-1831 DLDIK
+1831 
-1836 IPERKSPNKTYI
+1836 
-1848 KDGYI
+1848 
-1853 HMRINSIKEFTHEDY
+1853 
-1868 PYVYGYEMEDIKS
+1868 
-1881 FCTAGL
+1881 
-1887 ATHNTS
+1887 TS

-2053 SAQSTNAA
+2053 SVQSTNAA

-2099 RTMAGLSEVLA
+2099 RTIAGLSEVLA

-2176 KIRKTGGSN
+2176 KIKKTGGSN

-2342 AKKKQ
+2342 ANKKQ

-2439 DKNKRKK
+2439 DKDKRKK

-2583 KDKDMQKKIKDTLKA
+2583 KDKDIQKKIKDTLKA
-2598 EELKKNPQTN
+2598 EELKKNLQTN

>member
-34 LGIGVATALAFKGG
+34 LGIGIATALAFKGG
-48 KRLLSNSARASKLA
+48 KQLLSNSARASKLA

-76 QSKDI
+76 HSKDI

-87 DLRQRQNFFK
+87 DLKQRESFFK
-97 RGFKAPL
+97 RGFKTPL

-109 HDGGNNTVAHSIA
+109 HNGGNNTVAHSIA
-122 DAISL
+122 DAIGL

-140 IKATQDAAAE
+140 IKATQDAATE

-156 HLERNQFNHIN
+156 HLERNQFNYIN
-167 NLMRKNRLHTIPKD
+167 NLMRKNRLHTISKD

-193 KLTSEQHKAMI
+193 KLTSEQHKAMV

-219 KNQQTARAIKQ
+219 KNQQIARAIKQ
-230 QNEEARLKSGTYQ
+230 RNEEARLKSGTYQ

-292 RELLQKHMQSLPEEE
+292 RELLQTHMQSLPEEE

-333 LRGLGYEVGDFVANS
+333 LRGLGYEVGDFIANS

-422 YNIVSGRYGRE
+422 YNVVSGRYGRE

-457 DFSQDKENQRQGFAA
+457 DFGQDKENQRQGFAA

-693 QIGQYAQRVI
+693 QIGQYAQRVV

-994 FANGTPWGAILNP
+994 FADGTPWGAILNP

-1016 KEMQPDRLRNG
+1016 KEMHPDRLRNG
-1027 IDLKALMYAKL
+1027 MDLKALMYAKL

-1103 SLVKMYTNN
+1103 PLVKMYTNN
-1112 KEQIQTKDY
+1112 KEQIRTKDY

-1148 KINPLNWYDEL
+1148 KIDPLNWYDEL

-1169 GLINSFKNQIADIA
+1169 GLINSFKSQITDIA
-1183 SNVVTKE
+1183 SNIATKE

-1227 SILVKDKLRNYSPS
+1227 SVLVKDKLRNYSPS

-1357 GDPYCITEDTLV
+1357 GDP
-1369 EVNELNFVEAKDIN
+1369 F
-1383 KKDSLL
+1383 
-1389 THVGKINNIKD
+1389 
-1400 IAIREVLEEEK
+1400 
-1411 IYQFEIASIFPISS
+1411 
-1425 KFSENHPILVST
+1425 
-1437 VKNQYWNNKAKNDIS
+1437 
-1452 YTKYEKLNSIIKC
+1452 
-1465 LEQNILSKKE
+1465 
-1475 ISNLTNISIDW
+1475 
-1486 IYLYFKILYNDG
+1486 
-1498 IIDDYKKDK
+1498 
-1507 NFIIPKRIKY
+1507 
-1517 YETDLLKKKLKWK
+1517 
-1530 KAKDLKTGEY
+1530 
-1540 VVYPLPE
+1540 
-1547 YEEKEI
+1547 
-1553 TIDLAKISN
+1553 
-1562 YKYTKKYVYYNSEV
+1562 
-1576 TQDFI
+1576 
-1581 ECYEFLENRKNIS
+1581 
-1594 FKRFELKEI
+1594 
-1603 LIKNNWSRRAME
+1603 
-1615 HAQDAIRNN
+1615 
-1624 KTPRRNN
+1624 
-1631 RYIILNPELMFA
+1631 
-1643 VGLYLAEGWSRENSK
+1643 
-1658 MIGYALHI
+1658 
-1666 KEKSLFDRSIKA
+1666 
-1678 FEKSGFNIISSK
+1678 
-1690 WRRQKE
+1690 
-1696 TNGAQ
+1696 
-1701 GLIQCAALTHFM
+1701 
-1713 DYLVGKY
+1713 
-1720 AHEKTLNN
+1720 
-1728 LFWYLSKENLLRF
+1728 
-1741 MEGYFTG
+1741 
-1748 DGHNFETTSGS
+1748 
-1759 YKTKTYKVGISSCNL
+1759 
-1774 KLLMQIRKL
+1774 
-1783 LLRFEI
+1783 
-1789 ILNISEKSEQKTIIN
+1789 
-1804 NKIINSDINYVGN
+1804 
-1817 VVGNQAVKLAKLLW
+1817 
-1831 DLDIK
+1831 
-1836 IPERKSPNKTYI
+1836 
-1848 KDGYI
+1848 
-1853 HMRINSIKEFTHEDY
+1853 
-1868 PYVYGYEMEDIKS
+1868 
-1881 FCTAGL
+1881 
-1887 ATHNTS
+1887 TS

-2053 SAQSTNAA
+2053 SVQSTNAA

-2149 TFLMPAVERAIHERS
+2149 TFLMPAIERAIHERS

-2439 DKNKRKK
+2439 DKDKRKK

-2468 KEETNEEYFTKHKLP
+2468 TEETNEKYFTKHKLP